1 MQSQQKKLTDEI
13 TKTKNRISEYE
24 RKQKA
29 LEHTKPKETAEWKS
43 IQRQIKKADEA
54 AESYEKQLQK
64 IEKEHID
71 SFMDIDPKRAETLG
85 IEVAQ
90 STKEYKKLYDAM
102 VKALDKSENLTGNL
116 KGVQQYQSTDGLQA
130 QKLANL
136 DRIGEAKDK
145 LETLERKLEEVQQK
159 NSVEGSQ
166 KLFKSMKSNA
176 AKAFKTISSG
186 AKTAMNGL
194 KKLGTIGANAFRKL
208 RDHAKSTNK
217 STNGLASS
225 VAKMQKRML
234 GLAKTVLVYQMM
246 RTALRGLRDYM
257 GSMLKT
263 NKQFMNSLSAI
274 KGNLQ
279 TAFYPIYQTIM
290 PILNTFMGA
299 LVKVTGYLATFF
311 NTLLGHNVKT
321 SAGAIKNQADA
332 TKDLADA
339 TKKANKEL
347 YSFDEINK
355 QSDNSDSSSSGSG
368 GSGITTDVA
377 DTADVSK
384 MVEMIKQAWRD
395 SDFTE
400 LGEIVGGKI
409 KDGLDSI
416 KWDKV
421 QQTAVKIAAC
431 IATFIN
437 GALSVSGLDTSIGKT
452 IGEAINTG
460 VLGVNTF
467 LKTVNWAVVGDFIAT
482 TLNTAIS
489 TTSFALI
496 GETIC
501 TAINALFTTSANFA
515 DKFDFKNL
523 GQSVGELIDR
533 AISGIDWDVALKGA
547 KSWGTGIAD
556 TINTAVSATP
566 WDKVGSTIGGC
577 LSTIIAT
584 AHSFIKT
591 IDIKKLAD
599 GIATTINNTLKTTDF
614 NALGDTIG
622 TAIGKLAGAI
632 ATFVSG
638 LEWDEVGNAVLETL
652 KGVFKGITEDSDNM
666 KAIGKIIA
674 VLIGAAIAKQAVAK
688 LFTAAAG
695 KVISALGSGF
705 TSDALAG
712 VGTTIT
718 SALSSA
724 VGTASKAA
732 GKFTSAASEVVSSLG
747 TSIGGSSGWSGVGTT
762 ITGKL
767 KTALTS
773 DIGTMMKD
781 QTLLGKFATIG
792 TTVATC
798 VGTAI
803 AGFELGMKLGSYL
816 FPEDAEYYEN
826 FTWSDFFSKF
836 NKEDAKGAWKEF
848 IKDITGGSDSEAEVD
863 IKMSVDENSVKE
875 SNNKISSGL
884 KVTDTAA
891 GAGKVLGVGVQTSA
905 NASTITSARSDIANG
920 FTGKNQVSASIKSAV
935 DTGSANTAKQNIVK
949 SFANVSTSIRINKA
963 TNLKKVKSDIRSSM
977 KKTNASFKVQADTN
991 SIKQAKNAIQDGLQ
1005 GISITATGTI
1015 KWEPGQ
1021 TSQTVKDSKGKVH
1034 TIYKAMGGILGSSG
1048 WLPITRYATGGLPKS
1063 AEMFMAREAGPELV
1077 GRIGSRTAVVNNDQ
1091 IVASVSEGVYRAVVA
1106 ALGSGGNQQA
1116 INLALRLIMDGK
1128 QTTQIVIDRI
1138 NEMIDTT
1145 GQIPIRI

>member
-263 NKQFMNSLSAI
+263 NKQFTNSLSAV

-355 QSDNSDSSSSGSG
+355 QSDNSDSASSDG
-368 GSGITTDVA
+368 GGGITTDVA

-460 VLGVNTF
+460 VLGLDTF
-467 LKTVNWAVVGDFIAT
+467 LKTVNWAQVGTFIAGTLNSAIAT
-482 TLNTAIS
+482 TSWAG
-489 TTSFALI
+489 F
-496 GETIC
+496 GGTIC
-501 TAINALFTTSANFA
+501 DGINAFFGTSTNFA
-515 DKFDFKNL
+515 THFDFSNL
-523 GQSVGELIDR
+523 GASVGELING
-533 AISGIDWDVALKGA
+533 AITKIDWGTALFGA
-547 KSWGTGIAD
+547 KAWGVGIAN
-556 TINTAVSATP
+556 TINTAVSTTS
-566 WDKVGSTIGGC
+566 WDAVGSTIGNS

-591 IDIKKLAD
+591 VDVKAMAA
-599 GIATTINNTLKTTDF
+599 GIATAINNALKTTDF
-614 NALGDTIG
+614 EALGDTIG
-622 TAIGKLAGAI
+622 TAIGNLAGSI
-632 ATFVSG
+632 ATFLKTVDWSK
-638 LEWDEVGNAVLETL
+638 VAKAVLDTL

-666 KAIGKIIA
+666 KAIGAIVA
-674 VLIGAAIAKQAVAK
+674 TLIGAAIAKQA
-688 LFTAAAG
+688 AA
-695 KVISALGSGF
+695 SL
-705 TSDALAG
+705 
-712 VGTTIT
+712 
-718 SALSSA
+718 
-724 VGTASKAA
+724 
-732 GKFTSAASEVVSSLG
+732 FTSAAAKIISAISGGLEGSTDWASLG
-747 TSIGGSSGWSGVGTT
+747 STVISKLSTNLTSKVSTLLNDQVFLAKFASIGTT
-762 ITGKL
+762 I
-767 KTALTS
+767 
-773 DIGTMMKD
+773 
-781 QTLLGKFATIG
+781 
-792 TTVATC
+792 ATC

-803 AGFELGMKLGSYL
+803 AGFELGKNLGSYL
-816 FPEDAEYYEN
+816 FPEDADYYDN
-826 FTWSDFFSKF
+826 FKWSDFFSKF

-848 IKDITGGSDSEAEVD
+848 ITEITGGETKGHKAEIDFTANEDSIRGV
-863 IKMSVDENSVKE
+863 
-875 SNNKISSGL
+875 NKKVNDGL
-884 KVTDTAA
+884 KTSDVAA
-891 GAGKVLGVGVQTSA
+891 GAGKILDVGIQTTPDTA
-905 NASTITSARSDIANG
+905 KIASARATIANG

-1005 GISITATGTI
+1005 GISITATGKIT
-1015 KWEPGQ
+1015 WESGQ
-1021 TSQTVKDSKGKVH
+1021 TSQIAVDKNGKHH

>member
-13 TKTKNRISEYE
+13 TKTKNKISEYE

-54 AESYEKQLQK
+54 AESYAKQLQK

-85 IEVAQ
+85 IEAAQ
-90 STKEYKKLYDAM
+90 STKEYQKLYDAM
-102 VKALDKSENLTGNL
+102 VKAQDKSESLTGNL
-116 KGVQQYQSTDGLQA
+116 KGTQQYQSTDGLQA

-176 AKAFKTISSG
+176 AKAFNTISSG
-186 AKTAMNGL
+186 AKTAINGL

-263 NKQFMNSLSAI
+263 NKQFTNSLSAI

-416 KWDKV
+416 KWDQV

-460 VLGVNTF
+460 VLGLDTF
-467 LKTVNWAVVGDFIAT
+467 LKTVNWAQVGTFIAGTLNSAIAT
-482 TLNTAIS
+482 TSWAGL
-489 TTSFALI
+489 
-496 GETIC
+496 GGTIC
-501 TAINALFTTSANFA
+501 DGINAFFGTSTNFA
-515 DKFDFKNL
+515 THFDFSNL
-523 GQSVGELIDR
+523 GASVGELING
-533 AISGIDWDVALKGA
+533 AITKIDWGTALFGTKA
-547 KSWGTGIAD
+547 WGVGIAN
-556 TINTAVSATP
+556 TINTAVSTTS
-566 WDKVGSTIGGC
+566 WDAVGSTIGNS

-591 IDIKKLAD
+591 VDVKAMAA
-599 GIATTINNTLKTTDF
+599 GIATAINNALKTTDF
-614 NALGDTIG
+614 EALGDTIG
-622 TAIGKLAGAI
+622 TAIGNLAGSI
-632 ATFVSG
+632 ATFLKTVDWSK
-638 LEWDEVGNAVLETL
+638 VAKAVLDTL

-666 KAIGKIIA
+666 KAIGAIVA
-674 VLIGAAIAKQAVAK
+674 TLIGAAIAKQA
-688 LFTAAAG
+688 AA
-695 KVISALGSGF
+695 SL
-705 TSDALAG
+705 
-712 VGTTIT
+712 
-718 SALSSA
+718 
-724 VGTASKAA
+724 
-732 GKFTSAASEVVSSLG
+732 FTSAAAKIISAISGGLEGSTSWASLG
-747 TSIGGSSGWSGVGTT
+747 STVMSKLSTNLTSKVSTLLNDQVFLAKFASIGTT
-762 ITGKL
+762 I
-767 KTALTS
+767 
-773 DIGTMMKD
+773 
-781 QTLLGKFATIG
+781 
-792 TTVATC
+792 ATC

-803 AGFELGMKLGSYL
+803 AGFELGKNLGSYL
-816 FPEDAEYYEN
+816 FPEDADYYDN
-826 FTWSDFFSKF
+826 FKWSDFFSKF

-848 IKDITGGSDSEAEVD
+848 ITEITGGETKGHKAEIDFSANEDSIRGV
-863 IKMSVDENSVKE
+863 
-875 SNNKISSGL
+875 NKKVNDGL
-884 KVTDTAA
+884 KTSDVAA
-891 GAGKVLGVGVQTSA
+891 GAGKVLDVGIQTTPDTA
-905 NASTITSARSDIANG
+905 KIASTRATIANG

-935 DTGSANTAKQNIVK
+935 DTGSANTARQNIVK
-949 SFANVSTSIRINKA
+949 SFANVSTSIKINKA

-1005 GISITATGTI
+1005 GISITATGKIT
-1015 KWEPGQ
+1015 WESGQ
-1021 TSQTVKDSKGKVH
+1021 TSQIAVDKNGKHH

>member
-54 AESYEKQLQK
+54 AESYAKQLQK

-85 IEVAQ
+85 IEAAQ
-90 STKEYKKLYDAM
+90 STKEYQKLYDAM
-102 VKALDKSENLTGNL
+102 VKAQDKSESLTGNL
-116 KGVQQYQSTDGLQA
+116 KGTQQYQSTDGLQA

-194 KKLGTIGANAFRKL
+194 KKLGSIGANAFRKL

-263 NKQFMNSLSAI
+263 NKQFTNSLSAI

-290 PILNTFMGA
+290 PILNSFMGA

-321 SAGAIKNQADA
+321 SAGAIKDQADA
-332 TKDLADA
+332 TKNLADA

-368 GSGITTDVA
+368 GGGITTDVA
-377 DTADVSK
+377 NTADVSK

-437 GALSVSGLDTSIGKT
+437 GALSTEGLDTSIGKT

-501 TAINALFTTSANFA
+501 TAINAFFTTSANFA
-515 DKFDFKNL
+515 GKFDFKNL

-556 TINTAVSATP
+556 IINTAVSATP

-599 GIATTINNTLKTTDF
+599 GIATTINDTLKTTDF
-614 NALGDTIG
+614 EALGDTIG

-638 LEWDEVGNAVLETL
+638 LDWDEVGNAVLETL

-705 TSDALAG
+705 TTDALAG

-718 SALSSA
+718 NSISSA
-724 VGTASKAA
+724 VGTAASAA
-732 GKFTSAASEVVSSLG
+732 GKFAPVAAKIAGPLGLCVSAA
-747 TSIGGSSGWSGVGTT
+747 IGGWEVGKWISETFLDAPT
-762 ITGKL
+762 
-767 KTALTS
+767 
-773 DIGTMMKD
+773 DIK
-781 QTLLGKFATIG
+781 
-792 TTVATC
+792 
-798 VGTAI
+798 
-803 AGFELGMKLGSYL
+803 
-816 FPEDAEYYEN
+816 
-826 FTWSDFFSKF
+826 WSDYIGKNFDKEEAKSALKLWWGDIKSSVGDFVNGVKLSIDETKESFTSKWNTAKSKF
-836 NKEDAKGAWKEF
+836 GEIKADVGAKF
-848 IKDITGGSDSEAEVD
+848 
-863 IKMSVDENSVKE
+863 
-875 SNNKISSGL
+875 
-884 KVTDTAA
+884 DTAA
-891 GAGKVLGVGVQTSA
+891 DKVNSWKATAAEKLKGAKAAVAGAV
-905 NASTITSARSDIANG
+905 DNG
-920 FTGKNQVSASIKSAV
+920 FDWGTLKNNVVNKIGTVGSKIGGILNNEENYWKGNKKSINSKIIRKIG
-935 DTGSANTAKQNIVK
+935 TVK
-949 SFANVSTSIRINKA
+949 SKIG
-963 TNLKKVKSDIRSSM
+963 
-977 KKTNASFKVQADTN
+977 ADPN
-991 SIKQAKNAIQDGLQ
+991 SIKTMRQKIQDGLQ
-1005 GISITATGTI
+1005 GIQVSVTTTNTDGTTNQAVTPNHSETAAGKQVRIIEDGKPRTVSLYLHG
-1015 KWEPGQ
+1015 KWWQYRDKHGNW
-1021 TSQTVKDSKGKVH
+1021 TN
-1034 TIYKAMGGILGSSG
+1034 YKMAANGGVFSNNR
-1048 WLPITRYATGGLPKS
+1048 WLPVTRYATGGLPKS

>member
-13 TKTKNRISEYE
+13 TKTKNKISEYE

-54 AESYEKQLQK
+54 VESYAKQLQK

-85 IEVAQ
+85 IEAAQ
-90 STKEYKKLYDAM
+90 STKEYQKLYDAM
-102 VKALDKSENLTGNL
+102 VKAQDKSESLTGNL
-116 KGVQQYQSTDGLQA
+116 KGTQQYQSTDGLQA

-145 LETLERKLEEVQQK
+145 LETLEAKLSEIQKK
-159 NSVEGSQ
+159 NSMEGSQ
-166 KLFKSMKSNA
+166 KLFKSMKSHA
-176 AKAFKTISSG
+176 ASAFKTIASG
-186 AKTAMNGL
+186 TKSAMNGL
-194 KKLGTIGANAFRKL
+194 KKMGTIGVAALRKITS
-208 RDHAKSTNK
+208 HTKNTNK
-217 STNGLASS
+217 ATTGLTGS

-263 NKQFMNSLSAI
+263 NKQFTNSLSAI

-355 QSDNSDSSSSGSG
+355 QSDNSDSASSGG
-368 GSGITTDVA
+368 GGGITTDVA

-437 GALSVSGLDTSIGKT
+437 GALSVSGLDTSVGNT
-452 IGEAINTG
+452 IGELINTG
-460 VLGVNTF
+460 VLGLDTF
-467 LKTVNWAVVGDFIAT
+467 LKTVNWAVVGTFIAG
-482 TLNTAIS
+482 TLNAAIS
-489 TTSFALI
+489 KTSWSGI
-496 GETIC
+496 GGTIC
-501 TAINALFTTSANFA
+501 DGINAFFSTATNFA
-515 DKFDFKNL
+515 THFDFTNL
-523 GQSVGELIDR
+523 GASVGDLING
-533 AISGIDWDVALKGA
+533 AITKIDWGTALFGA
-547 KSWGTGIAD
+547 KAWGVGIANA
-556 TINTAVSATP
+556 INTAVSTTS
-566 WDKVGSTIGGC
+566 WDAVGSTIGNS

-591 IDIKKLAD
+591 VDVKAMAA
-599 GIATTINNTLKTTDF
+599 GIATAINNALKTTDF
-614 NALGDTIG
+614 EALGDTIG
-622 TAIGKLAGAI
+622 TAIGNLAGSI
-632 ATFVSG
+632 ATFLKTVDWSK
-638 LEWDEVGNAVLETL
+638 VAKAVLDTL

-666 KAIGKIIA
+666 KAIGAIVA
-674 VLIGAAIAKQAVAK
+674 TLIGAAIAKQA
-688 LFTAAAG
+688 AA
-695 KVISALGSGF
+695 SL
-705 TSDALAG
+705 
-712 VGTTIT
+712 
-718 SALSSA
+718 
-724 VGTASKAA
+724 
-732 GKFTSAASEVVSSLG
+732 FTSAAAKIISAISGGLEGSTSWASLG
-747 TSIGGSSGWSGVGTT
+747 STVMSKLSTNLTSKVSTLLNDQVFLAKFASIGTT
-762 ITGKL
+762 I
-767 KTALTS
+767 
-773 DIGTMMKD
+773 
-781 QTLLGKFATIG
+781 
-792 TTVATC
+792 ATC

-803 AGFELGMKLGSYL
+803 AGFELGKNLGSYL
-816 FPEDAEYYEN
+816 FPEDADYYDN
-826 FTWSDFFSKF
+826 FKWSDFFSKF

-848 IKDITGGSDSEAEVD
+848 ITEITGGETKGHKAEIDFTANEDSIRGV
-863 IKMSVDENSVKE
+863 
-875 SNNKISSGL
+875 NKKVNDGL
-884 KVTDTAA
+884 KTSDVAA
-891 GAGKVLGVGVQTSA
+891 GAGKILDVGIQTTPDIA
-905 NASTITSARSDIANG
+905 KIASARATIANG
-920 FTGKNQVSASIKSAV
+920 FNGKNQVSASIKSAV
-935 DTGSANTAKQNIVK
+935 DTGSANTARQNIVK
-949 SFANVSTSIRINKA
+949 SFANVSTSIKINKA

-1005 GISITATGTI
+1005 GISITATGKIT
-1015 KWEPGQ
+1015 WESGQ
-1021 TSQTVKDSKGKVH
+1021 TSQIAVDKNGKHH

>member
-29 LEHTKPKETAEWKS
+29 LETPNKETAEWKKL
-43 IQRQIKKADEA
+43 QREIKKAEEEQKIYADLMEII
-54 AESYEKQLQK
+54 YEKKVSDKYETSGDMDYAKK
-64 IEKEHID
+64 IGLELARKD
-71 SFMDIDPKRAETLG
+71 KD
-85 IEVAQ
+85 
-90 STKEYKKLYDAM
+90 YKKLEASM
-102 VKALDKSENLTGNL
+102 EAARVKA
-116 KGVQQYQSTDGLQA
+116 GVLRESLETTPRYQSTEGLQA

-136 DRIGEAKDK
+136 DRIGAAKDK

-176 AKAFKTISSG
+176 AKAFNTISSG
-186 AKTAMNGL
+186 AKTAINGL
-194 KKLGTIGANAFRKL
+194 KKLGSIGANAFRKL

-263 NKQFMNSLSAI
+263 NKQFTNSLSAI

-321 SAGAIKNQADA
+321 SAGAIKDQADA

-355 QSDNSDSSSSGSG
+355 QSDNSDSASSGG
-368 GSGITTDVA
+368 GGGITTDVA

-416 KWDKV
+416 KWDQV

-460 VLGVNTF
+460 VLGLDTF
-467 LKTVNWAVVGDFIAT
+467 LKTVNWAQVGTFIAGTLNSAIAT
-482 TLNTAIS
+482 TSWAGL
-489 TTSFALI
+489 
-496 GETIC
+496 GGTIC
-501 TAINALFTTSANFA
+501 DGINAFFGTSTNFA
-515 DKFDFKNL
+515 THFDFTNL
-523 GQSVGELIDR
+523 GASVGDLING
-533 AISGIDWDVALKGA
+533 AITKIDWGTALFGA
-547 KSWGTGIAD
+547 KAWGVGIAN
-556 TINTAVSATP
+556 TINTAVSATS
-566 WDKVGSTIGGC
+566 WDAVGSTIGNS

-591 IDIKKLAD
+591 VDVKAMAA
-599 GIATTINNTLKTTDF
+599 GIATAINNALKTTDF
-614 NALGDTIG
+614 EALGDTIG
-622 TAIGKLAGAI
+622 TAIGNLAGSI
-632 ATFVSG
+632 ATFLKTVDWSK
-638 LEWDEVGNAVLETL
+638 VAKAVLDTL

-666 KAIGKIIA
+666 KAIGAIVA
-674 VLIGAAIAKQAVAK
+674 TLIGAAIAKQA
-688 LFTAAAG
+688 AA
-695 KVISALGSGF
+695 SL
-705 TSDALAG
+705 
-712 VGTTIT
+712 
-718 SALSSA
+718 
-724 VGTASKAA
+724 
-732 GKFTSAASEVVSSLG
+732 FTSAAAKIISAISGGLEGSTSWASLG
-747 TSIGGSSGWSGVGTT
+747 STVMSKLSTNLTSKVSTLLNDQVFLAKFASIGTT
-762 ITGKL
+762 I
-767 KTALTS
+767 
-773 DIGTMMKD
+773 
-781 QTLLGKFATIG
+781 
-792 TTVATC
+792 ATC

-803 AGFELGMKLGSYL
+803 AGFELGKNLGSYL
-816 FPEDAEYYEN
+816 FPEDADYYDN
-826 FTWSDFFSKF
+826 FKWSDFFSKF

-848 IKDITGGSDSEAEVD
+848 ITEITGGETKGHKAEIDFSANEDSIRGV
-863 IKMSVDENSVKE
+863 
-875 SNNKISSGL
+875 NKKVNDGL
-884 KVTDTAA
+884 KTSDVAA
-891 GAGKVLGVGVQTSA
+891 GAGKVLDVGIQATPDTA
-905 NASTITSARSDIANG
+905 KIASTRATIANG

-935 DTGSANTAKQNIVK
+935 DTGSANTARQNIVK

-963 TNLKKVKSDIRSSM
+963 TNLKKVKRDIRSSM

>member
-54 AESYEKQLQK
+54 AESYAKQLQK

-85 IEVAQ
+85 IEAAQ
-90 STKEYKKLYDAM
+90 STKEYQKLYDAM
-102 VKALDKSENLTGNL
+102 VKAQDKSESLTGNL
-116 KGVQQYQSTDGLQA
+116 KGTQQYQSTDGLQA

-145 LETLERKLEEVQQK
+145 LETLERKLEEVQQR

-217 STNGLASS
+217 STNGLARS

-355 QSDNSDSSSSGSG
+355 QSDNSDSASSGG
-368 GSGITTDVA
+368 GGGITTDVA

-384 MVEMIKQAWRD
+384 MVEMLKQAWRD

-437 GALSVSGLDTSIGKT
+437 GALSVSGLDTSVGNT
-452 IGEAINTG
+452 IGELINTG
-460 VLGVNTF
+460 VLGLDTF
-467 LKTVNWAVVGDFIAT
+467 LKTVNWAQVGTFIAGTLNSAIAT
-482 TLNTAIS
+482 TSWAGL
-489 TTSFALI
+489 
-496 GETIC
+496 GGTIC
-501 TAINALFTTSANFA
+501 DGINAFFGTSTNFA
-515 DKFDFKNL
+515 THFDFSNL
-523 GQSVGELIDR
+523 GASVGDLING
-533 AISGIDWDVALKGA
+533 AITKIDWGTALFGA
-547 KSWGTGIAD
+547 KAWGVGIAN
-556 TINTAVSATP
+556 TINTAVSTTS
-566 WDKVGSTIGGC
+566 WDAVGSTIGNS

-591 IDIKKLAD
+591 VDVKAMAA
-599 GIATTINNTLKTTDF
+599 GIATAINNAMKTTDF
-614 NALGDTIG
+614 EALGDTIG
-622 TAIGKLAGAI
+622 TAIGNLAGSI
-632 ATFVSG
+632 ATFLKTVDWSK
-638 LEWDEVGNAVLETL
+638 VAKAVLDTL

-666 KAIGKIIA
+666 KAIGAIVA
-674 VLIGAAIAKQAVAK
+674 TLIGAAIAKQA
-688 LFTAAAG
+688 AA
-695 KVISALGSGF
+695 SL
-705 TSDALAG
+705 
-712 VGTTIT
+712 
-718 SALSSA
+718 
-724 VGTASKAA
+724 
-732 GKFTSAASEVVSSLG
+732 FTSAAAKIISAISGGLEGSTDWASLG
-747 TSIGGSSGWSGVGTT
+747 STVISKLSTNLTSKVSTLLNDQVFLAKFASIGTT
-762 ITGKL
+762 I
-767 KTALTS
+767 
-773 DIGTMMKD
+773 
-781 QTLLGKFATIG
+781 
-792 TTVATC
+792 ATC

-803 AGFELGMKLGSYL
+803 AGFELGKNLGSYL
-816 FPEDAEYYEN
+816 FPEDADYYDN
-826 FTWSDFFSKF
+826 FKWSDFFSKF

-848 IKDITGGSDSEAEVD
+848 ITEITGGETKGHKAEIDFSANEDSIRGV
-863 IKMSVDENSVKE
+863 
-875 SNNKISSGL
+875 NKKVNDGL
-884 KVTDTAA
+884 KTSDVAA
-891 GAGKVLGVGVQTSA
+891 GAGKILDVGIQTTPDTA
-905 NASTITSARSDIANG
+905 KIASARATIANG
-920 FTGKNQVSASIKSAV
+920 FTGNNQVSASIKSAV

-949 SFANVSTSIRINKA
+949 SFANVSTSIKINKA
-963 TNLKKVKSDIRSSM
+963 TNLKKVKSNIRSSM
-977 KKTNASFKVQADTN
+977 KKTNAPV
-991 SIKQAKNAIQDGLQ
+991 SIKPKDGTIQSLRNQIEAGLQ
-1005 GISITATGTI
+1005 DLSATVKVGGGGAVAQVVPNKKGPHGETVYQI
-1015 KWEPGQ
+1015 PGQ
-1021 TSQTVKDSKGKVH
+1021 RPFYYYNGQKVNCAKGGVF
-1034 TIYKAMGGILGSSG
+1034 SNNR
-1048 WLPITRYATGGLPKS
+1048 WLPVTRYATGGLPKS

-1091 IVASVSEGVYRAVVA
+1091 IVASVSEGVYRAVVS

>member
-54 AESYEKQLQK
+54 AESYAKQLQK

-85 IEVAQ
+85 IEAAQ
-90 STKEYKKLYDAM
+90 STKEYQKLYDAM
-102 VKALDKSENLTGNL
+102 VKAQDKSENLTGNL

-225 VAKMQKRML
+225 VTKMQKRML

-290 PILNTFMGA
+290 PILNSFA
-299 LVKVTGYLATFF
+299 SVLVKVTGYLATFF
-311 NTLLGHNVKT
+311 NALLGHNVKT
-321 SAGAIKNQADA
+321 SAGAIKDQADA
-332 TKDLADA
+332 TKNLADA

-421 QQTAVKIAAC
+421 QQTAVKIASC

-460 VLGVNTF
+460 VLGLDTF
-467 LKTVNWAVVGDFIAT
+467 LKTVNWAQVGTFIAGTLNSAIAT
-482 TLNTAIS
+482 TSWAGL
-489 TTSFALI
+489 
-496 GETIC
+496 GGTIC
-501 TAINALFTTSANFA
+501 DGINAFFSTSTNFA
-515 DKFDFKNL
+515 THFDFSNL
-523 GQSVGELIDR
+523 GASVGELING
-533 AISGIDWDVALKGA
+533 AITKIDWGTALFGA
-547 KSWGTGIAD
+547 KAWGTGIAN
-556 TINTAVSATP
+556 TINTAVSTTS
-566 WDKVGSTIGGC
+566 WDAVGTTIGNS

-591 IDIKKLAD
+591 VDIKALAD
-599 GIATTINNTLKTTDF
+599 GIATAINNTLKTTDF

-622 TAIGKLAGAI
+622 TAIGKLAGSI
-632 ATFVSG
+632 ATFVKTVDWSK
-638 LEWDEVGNAVLETL
+638 VAKAVLDTL

-666 KAIGKIIA
+666 VAIGAIVA
-674 VLIGAAIAKQAVAK
+674 TLIGAAIAKQAVAN
-688 LFTAAAG
+688 L
-695 KVISALGSGF
+695 
-705 TSDALAG
+705 
-712 VGTTIT
+712 
-718 SALSSA
+718 
-724 VGTASKAA
+724 
-732 GKFTSAASEVVSSLG
+732 FTSAATKIISAISGGLEGSTSWASLG
-747 TSIGGSSGWSGVGTT
+747 STVMSKLSTNLTSKVSTLLNDQVFLAKFASIGTT
-762 ITGKL
+762 I
-767 KTALTS
+767 
-773 DIGTMMKD
+773 
-781 QTLLGKFATIG
+781 
-792 TTVATC
+792 ATC

-803 AGFELGMKLGSYL
+803 AGFELGKNLGSYL
-816 FPEDAEYYEN
+816 FPEDADYYDN
-826 FTWSDFFSKF
+826 FKWSDFFSKF

-848 IKDITGGSDSEAEVD
+848 ITEITGGETKGHKAEIDFSANEDSIRGV
-863 IKMSVDENSVKE
+863 
-875 SNNKISSGL
+875 NKKVNDGL
-884 KVTDTAA
+884 KTSDVAA
-891 GAGKVLGVGVQTSA
+891 GAGKILDVGIQTTPDTA
-905 NASTITSARSDIANG
+905 KIASARATIANG
-920 FTGKNQVSASIKSAV
+920 FTGNNQVSASIKSAV

-963 TNLKKVKSDIRSSM
+963 TNLKKVKRDIRSSM

>member
-1 MQSQQKKLTDEI
+1 
-13 TKTKNRISEYE
+13 
-24 RKQKA
+24 
-29 LEHTKPKETAEWKS
+29 
-43 IQRQIKKADEA
+43 
-54 AESYEKQLQK
+54 
-64 IEKEHID
+64 
-71 SFMDIDPKRAETLG
+71 
-85 IEVAQ
+85 
-90 STKEYKKLYDAM
+90 
-102 VKALDKSENLTGNL
+102 
-116 KGVQQYQSTDGLQA
+116 
-130 QKLANL
+130 
-136 DRIGEAKDK
+136 
-145 LETLERKLEEVQQK
+145 
-159 NSVEGSQ
+159 
-166 KLFKSMKSNA
+166 
-176 AKAFKTISSG
+176 
-186 AKTAMNGL
+186 
-194 KKLGTIGANAFRKL
+194 
-208 RDHAKSTNK
+208 
-217 STNGLASS
+217 
-225 VAKMQKRML
+225 
-234 GLAKTVLVYQMM
+234 
-246 RTALRGLRDYM
+246 
-257 GSMLKT
+257 
-263 NKQFMNSLSAI
+263 MNSLSAI

-321 SAGAIKNQADA
+321 SAGAIKDQADA

-368 GSGITTDVA
+368 GGGITTDVA

-384 MVEMIKQAWRD
+384 MVEMLKQAWRD

-437 GALSVSGLDTSIGKT
+437 GALSVSGLDTSVGNT
-452 IGEAINTG
+452 IGELINTG
-460 VLGVNTF
+460 VLGLDTF
-467 LKTVNWAVVGDFIAT
+467 LKTVNWAVVGTFIAG
-482 TLNTAIS
+482 TLNAAIS
-489 TTSFALI
+489 TTSWAGI
-496 GETIC
+496 GGTIC
-501 TAINALFTTSANFA
+501 DGINAFFNTATNFA
-515 DKFDFKNL
+515 THFDFTNL
-523 GQSVGELIDR
+523 GASVGDLING
-533 AISGIDWDVALKGA
+533 AITKIDWGTALFGA
-547 KSWGTGIAD
+547 KAWGVGIANA
-556 TINTAVSATP
+556 INTAVATTS
-566 WDKVGSTIGGC
+566 WDAVGSTTGNS

-591 IDIKKLAD
+591 LDVKAMAA
-599 GIATTINNTLKTTDF
+599 GIATAINNALKTTDF
-614 NALGDTIG
+614 EALGDTIG
-622 TAIGKLAGAI
+622 TAIGNLAGSI
-632 ATFVSG
+632 ATFLKTVDWSK
-638 LEWDEVGNAVLETL
+638 VAKAVLDTL

-666 KAIGKIIA
+666 KAIGAIVA
-674 VLIGAAIAKQAVAK
+674 TLIGAAIAKQA
-688 LFTAAAG
+688 AA
-695 KVISALGSGF
+695 SL
-705 TSDALAG
+705 
-712 VGTTIT
+712 
-718 SALSSA
+718 
-724 VGTASKAA
+724 
-732 GKFTSAASEVVSSLG
+732 FTSAAAKIISAISGGLEGSTSWASLG
-747 TSIGGSSGWSGVGTT
+747 STVMSKLSTNLTSKVSTLLNDQVFLAKFASIGTT
-762 ITGKL
+762 I
-767 KTALTS
+767 
-773 DIGTMMKD
+773 
-781 QTLLGKFATIG
+781 
-792 TTVATC
+792 ATC

-803 AGFELGMKLGSYL
+803 AGFELGKNLGSYL
-816 FPEDAEYYEN
+816 FPEDADYYDN
-826 FTWSDFFSKF
+826 FKWSDFFSKF

-848 IKDITGGSDSEAEVD
+848 ITEITGGETKGHKAEIDFSANEDSIRGV
-863 IKMSVDENSVKE
+863 
-875 SNNKISSGL
+875 NKKVNDGL
-884 KVTDTAA
+884 KTSDVAA
-891 GAGKVLGVGVQTSA
+891 GAGKILDVGIQTTPDTA
-905 NASTITSARSDIANG
+905 KIASARATIANG
-920 FTGKNQVSASIKSAV
+920 FNGKNQVSASIKSAV
-935 DTGSANTAKQNIVK
+935 DTGSANTARQNIIK
-949 SFANVSTSIRINKA
+949 SFADVSASIKINKKA
-963 TNLKKVKSDIRSSM
+963 KNLGNVRKYIRDSM

-991 SIKQAKNAIQDGLQ
+991 SIMQAKNAIQDGLQ

>member
-13 TKTKNRISEYE
+13 TKTKNKISEYE

-54 AESYEKQLQK
+54 AESYAKQLQK

-85 IEVAQ
+85 IEAAQ
-90 STKEYKKLYDAM
+90 STKEYQKLYDAM
-102 VKALDKSENLTGNL
+102 VKAQDKSESLTGNL
-116 KGVQQYQSTDGLQA
+116 KGTQQYQSTDGLQA

-225 VAKMQKRML
+225 VTKMQKRML

-263 NKQFMNSLSAI
+263 NKQFTNSLSAI

-321 SAGAIKNQADA
+321 SAGAIKDQADA

-355 QSDNSDSSSSGSG
+355 QSDNSDSASSGG
-368 GSGITTDVA
+368 GGGITTDVA

-384 MVEMIKQAWRD
+384 MVEMLKQAWRD

-437 GALSVSGLDTSIGKT
+437 GALSVSGLDTSVGNT
-452 IGEAINTG
+452 IGELINTG
-460 VLGVNTF
+460 VLGLDTF
-467 LKTVNWAVVGDFIAT
+467 LKTVNWAQVGTFIAGTLNSAIAT
-482 TLNTAIS
+482 TSWAGL
-489 TTSFALI
+489 
-496 GETIC
+496 GGTIC
-501 TAINALFTTSANFA
+501 DGINAFFGTSTNFA
-515 DKFDFKNL
+515 THFDFSNL
-523 GQSVGELIDR
+523 GASVGDLING
-533 AISGIDWDVALKGA
+533 AITKIDWGTALFGA
-547 KSWGTGIAD
+547 KSWGVGIAN
-556 TINTAVSATP
+556 TINTAVSTTS
-566 WDKVGSTIGGC
+566 WDAVGSTIGNS

-591 IDIKKLAD
+591 VDVKAMAA
-599 GIATTINNTLKTTDF
+599 GIATAINNALKTTDF
-614 NALGDTIG
+614 EALGDTIG
-622 TAIGKLAGAI
+622 TAIGNLAGSI
-632 ATFVSG
+632 ATFLKTVDWSK
-638 LEWDEVGNAVLETL
+638 VAKAVLDTL

-666 KAIGKIIA
+666 KAIGAIVA
-674 VLIGAAIAKQAVAK
+674 TLIGAAIAKQAVAN
-688 LFTAAAG
+688 L
-695 KVISALGSGF
+695 
-705 TSDALAG
+705 
-712 VGTTIT
+712 
-718 SALSSA
+718 
-724 VGTASKAA
+724 
-732 GKFTSAASEVVSSLG
+732 FTSAATKIISAISGGLESSTSWASLG
-747 TSIGGSSGWSGVGTT
+747 STVMSKLSTNLTSKVSTLLNDQVFLAKFASIGTT
-762 ITGKL
+762 I
-767 KTALTS
+767 
-773 DIGTMMKD
+773 
-781 QTLLGKFATIG
+781 
-792 TTVATC
+792 ATC

-803 AGFELGMKLGSYL
+803 AGFELGKNLGSYL
-816 FPEDAEYYEN
+816 FPEDADYYDN
-826 FTWSDFFSKF
+826 FKWSDFFSKF

-848 IKDITGGSDSEAEVD
+848 ITEITGGETKGHKAEIDFSANEDSIRGV
-863 IKMSVDENSVKE
+863 
-875 SNNKISSGL
+875 NKKVNDGL
-884 KVTDTAA
+884 KTSDVAA
-891 GAGKVLGVGVQTSA
+891 GAGKILDVGIQTTPDTA
-905 NASTITSARSDIANG
+905 KIASARATIANG
-920 FTGKNQVSASIKSAV
+920 FTGNNQVSASIKSAV

-1005 GISITATGTI
+1005 GISITATGKIT
-1015 KWEPGQ
+1015 WESGQ
-1021 TSQTVKDSKGKVH
+1021 TSQIAVDKNGKHH

>member
-13 TKTKNRISEYE
+13 TKTKNKISEYE

-54 AESYEKQLQK
+54 AESYAKQLQK

-85 IEVAQ
+85 IEAAQ
-90 STKEYKKLYDAM
+90 STKEYQKLYDAM
-102 VKALDKSENLTGNL
+102 VKAQDKSESLTGNL
-116 KGVQQYQSTDGLQA
+116 KGTQQYQSTDGLQA

-145 LETLERKLEEVQQK
+145 LETLEAKLSEIQKK
-159 NSVEGSQ
+159 NSMEGSQ
-166 KLFKSMKSNA
+166 KLFKSMKSHA
-176 AKAFKTISSG
+176 ASAFKTIASG
-186 AKTAMNGL
+186 TKSAMNGL
-194 KKLGTIGANAFRKL
+194 KKMGTIGAAALRKITS
-208 RDHAKSTNK
+208 HTKNTNK
-217 STNGLASS
+217 ATTGLTGS

-234 GLAKTVLVYQMM
+234 SLAKTVLVYQMM

-290 PILNTFMGA
+290 PILNSFA
-299 LVKVTGYLATFF
+299 SVLVKVTGYLATFF

-321 SAGAIKNQADA
+321 SAGAIKDQADA

-416 KWDKV
+416 KWDQV

-460 VLGVNTF
+460 VLGLDTF
-467 LKTVNWAVVGDFIAT
+467 LKTVNWAQVGTFIAGTLNSAIAT
-482 TLNTAIS
+482 TSWAGL
-489 TTSFALI
+489 
-496 GETIC
+496 GGTIC
-501 TAINALFTTSANFA
+501 DGINAFFGTSTNFA
-515 DKFDFKNL
+515 THFDFSNL
-523 GQSVGELIDR
+523 GASVGDLING
-533 AISGIDWDVALKGA
+533 AITKIDWGTALFGA
-547 KSWGTGIAD
+547 KAWGVGIAN
-556 TINTAVSATP
+556 TINTAVSTTS
-566 WDKVGSTIGGC
+566 WDAVGSTIGNS

-591 IDIKKLAD
+591 VDVKAMAA
-599 GIATTINNTLKTTDF
+599 GIATAINNALKTTDF
-614 NALGDTIG
+614 EALGDTIG
-622 TAIGKLAGAI
+622 TAIGNLAGSI
-632 ATFVSG
+632 ATFLKTVDWSK
-638 LEWDEVGNAVLETL
+638 VAKAVLDTL

-666 KAIGKIIA
+666 KAIGAIVA
-674 VLIGAAIAKQAVAK
+674 TLIGAAIAKQAVAK

-705 TSDALAG
+705 TTDALAG

-718 SALSSA
+718 NSISSA
-724 VGTASKAA
+724 VGTAASAA
-732 GKFTSAASEVVSSLG
+732 GKFAPVAAKIAGPLGLCVSAA
-747 TSIGGSSGWSGVGTT
+747 IGGWEVGKWISETFLDAPT
-762 ITGKL
+762 
-767 KTALTS
+767 
-773 DIGTMMKD
+773 DIK
-781 QTLLGKFATIG
+781 
-792 TTVATC
+792 
-798 VGTAI
+798 
-803 AGFELGMKLGSYL
+803 
-816 FPEDAEYYEN
+816 
-826 FTWSDFFSKF
+826 WSDYIGKNFDKEEAKSALKLWWGDIKSSVGDFVNGVKLSIDETKESFISKWNTAKSKF
-836 NKEDAKGAWKEF
+836 GEIKADVGAKF
-848 IKDITGGSDSEAEVD
+848 
-863 IKMSVDENSVKE
+863 
-875 SNNKISSGL
+875 
-884 KVTDTAA
+884 DTAA
-891 GAGKVLGVGVQTSA
+891 DKVNSWKATAVEKLKGAKAAVAGAV
-905 NASTITSARSDIANG
+905 DNG
-920 FTGKNQVSASIKSAV
+920 FDWGTLKNNVVNKIGTVGSKIGGILNNEKNYWKGNKKSINSKIIRKIGTVKSKIGADPNSIKSMRQ
-935 DTGSANTAKQNIVK
+935 K
-949 SFANVSTSIRINKA
+949 
-963 TNLKKVKSDIRSSM
+963 
-977 KKTNASFKVQADTN
+977 
-991 SIKQAKNAIQDGLQ
+991 IQDGLQ
-1005 GISITATGTI
+1005 GIQVSVTTTNTDGTTNQAITPNNSETAAGKQVRIIEDGKPRTVSIYLHG
-1015 KWEPGQ
+1015 KWWQYRNKKGQ
-1021 TSQTVKDSKGKVH
+1021 WTN
-1034 TIYKAMGGILGSSG
+1034 YKMAASGGVFSNNR
-1048 WLPITRYATGGLPKS
+1048 WLPVTRYATGGLPKS

>member
-13 TKTKNRISEYE
+13 TKTKNKISEYE

-54 AESYEKQLQK
+54 AESYAKQLQK

-85 IEVAQ
+85 IEAAQ
-90 STKEYKKLYDAM
+90 STKEYQKLYDAM
-102 VKALDKSENLTGNL
+102 VKAQDKSESLTGNL
-116 KGVQQYQSTDGLQA
+116 KGTQQYQSTDGLQA

-145 LETLERKLEEVQQK
+145 LETLEAKLSEIQKK
-159 NSVEGSQ
+159 NSMEGSQ
-166 KLFKSMKSNA
+166 KLFKSMKSHA
-176 AKAFKTISSG
+176 ASAFKTIASG
-186 AKTAMNGL
+186 TKSAMNGL
-194 KKLGTIGANAFRKL
+194 KKMGTIGVAALRKITS
-208 RDHAKSTNK
+208 HTKNTNK
-217 STNGLASS
+217 ATTGLTGS
-225 VAKMQKRML
+225 VAKMHKRML

-321 SAGAIKNQADA
+321 SAGAIKDQADA

-355 QSDNSDSSSSGSG
+355 QSDNSDSASSGG
-368 GSGITTDVA
+368 GGGITTDVA

-384 MVEMIKQAWRD
+384 MVEMLKQAWRD

-460 VLGVNTF
+460 VLGLDTF
-467 LKTVNWAVVGDFIAT
+467 LKTVNWAQVGTFIAGTLNSAIAT
-482 TLNTAIS
+482 TSWAGL
-489 TTSFALI
+489 
-496 GETIC
+496 GGTIC
-501 TAINALFTTSANFA
+501 DGINAFFGTSTNFA
-515 DKFDFKNL
+515 THFDFSNL
-523 GQSVGELIDR
+523 GASVGDLING
-533 AISGIDWDVALKGA
+533 AITKIDWGTALFGA
-547 KSWGTGIAD
+547 KSWGVGIAN
-556 TINTAVSATP
+556 TINTAVSTTS
-566 WDKVGSTIGGC
+566 WDAVGSTIGNS

-591 IDIKKLAD
+591 VDVKAMAA
-599 GIATTINNTLKTTDF
+599 GIATAINNALKTTDF
-614 NALGDTIG
+614 EALGDTIG
-622 TAIGKLAGAI
+622 TAIGNLAGSI
-632 ATFVSG
+632 ATFLKTVDWSK
-638 LEWDEVGNAVLETL
+638 VAKAVLDTL

-666 KAIGKIIA
+666 KAIGAIVA
-674 VLIGAAIAKQAVAK
+674 TLIGAAIAKQAVAN
-688 LFTAAAG
+688 L
-695 KVISALGSGF
+695 
-705 TSDALAG
+705 
-712 VGTTIT
+712 
-718 SALSSA
+718 
-724 VGTASKAA
+724 
-732 GKFTSAASEVVSSLG
+732 FTSAATKIISAISGGLESSTSWASLG
-747 TSIGGSSGWSGVGTT
+747 STVMSKLSTNLTSKVSTLLNDQVFLAKFASIGTT
-762 ITGKL
+762 I
-767 KTALTS
+767 
-773 DIGTMMKD
+773 
-781 QTLLGKFATIG
+781 
-792 TTVATC
+792 ATC

-803 AGFELGMKLGSYL
+803 AGFELGKNLGSYL
-816 FPEDAEYYEN
+816 FPEDADYYDN
-826 FTWSDFFSKF
+826 FKWSDFFSKF

-848 IKDITGGSDSEAEVD
+848 ITEITGGETKGHKAEIDFSANEDSIRGV
-863 IKMSVDENSVKE
+863 
-875 SNNKISSGL
+875 NKKVNDGL
-884 KVTDTAA
+884 KTSDVAA
-891 GAGKVLGVGVQTSA
+891 GAGKILDVGIQTTPDTA
-905 NASTITSARSDIANG
+905 KIASARATIANG
-920 FTGKNQVSASIKSAV
+920 FTGNNQVRASIKSAV

-1005 GISITATGTI
+1005 GISITATGKIT
-1015 KWEPGQ
+1015 WESGQ
-1021 TSQTVKDSKGKVH
+1021 TSQIAVDKNGKHH

>member
-54 AESYEKQLQK
+54 AESYAKQLQK

-71 SFMDIDPKRAETLG
+71 SFMDIDPKLAETLG
-85 IEVAQ
+85 IEAAQ
-90 STKEYKKLYDAM
+90 GTKEYQKLYDAM
-102 VKALDKSENLTGNL
+102 VKAQDKSESLTGNL
-116 KGVQQYQSTDGLQA
+116 KGTQQYQSTDGLQA

-136 DRIGEAKDK
+136 DRIGAAKDK

-176 AKAFKTISSG
+176 AKAFNTISSG
-186 AKTAMNGL
+186 TKSAMNGL
-194 KKLGTIGANAFRKL
+194 KKMGTIGAAALRKITS
-208 RDHAKSTNK
+208 HTKNTNK
-217 STNGLASS
+217 ATTGLTGS

-234 GLAKTVLVYQMM
+234 SLAKTVLVYQMM

-321 SAGAIKNQADA
+321 SAGAIKDQADA

-355 QSDNSDSSSSGSG
+355 QSDNSDSASSGG
-368 GSGITTDVA
+368 GGGITTDVA

-460 VLGVNTF
+460 VLGLDTF
-467 LKTVNWAVVGDFIAT
+467 LKTVNWAQVGIFIAG
-482 TLNTAIS
+482 TLNSAIS
-489 TTSFALI
+489 TTSWAGL
-496 GETIC
+496 GGTIC
-501 TAINALFTTSANFA
+501 DGINAFFGTSTNFA
-515 DKFDFKNL
+515 THFDFSNL
-523 GQSVGELIDR
+523 GASVGDLING
-533 AISGIDWDVALKGA
+533 AITKIDWGTALFGA
-547 KSWGTGIAD
+547 KAWGVGIAN
-556 TINTAVSATP
+556 TINTAVSTTS
-566 WDKVGSTIGGC
+566 WDAVGSTIGNS

-591 IDIKKLAD
+591 VDVKAMAA
-599 GIATTINNTLKTTDF
+599 GIATAINNALKTTDF
-614 NALGDTIG
+614 EALGDTIG
-622 TAIGKLAGAI
+622 TAIGNLAGSI
-632 ATFVSG
+632 ATFLKTVDWSK
-638 LEWDEVGNAVLETL
+638 VAKAVLDTL

-666 KAIGKIIA
+666 KAIGAIVA
-674 VLIGAAIAKQAVAK
+674 TLIGAAIAKQAVAN
-688 LFTAAAG
+688 L
-695 KVISALGSGF
+695 
-705 TSDALAG
+705 
-712 VGTTIT
+712 
-718 SALSSA
+718 
-724 VGTASKAA
+724 
-732 GKFTSAASEVVSSLG
+732 FTSAATKIISAISGGLEGSTSWASLG
-747 TSIGGSSGWSGVGTT
+747 STVMSKLSTNLTSKVSTLLNDQVFLAKFASIGTT
-762 ITGKL
+762 I
-767 KTALTS
+767 
-773 DIGTMMKD
+773 
-781 QTLLGKFATIG
+781 
-792 TTVATC
+792 ATC

-803 AGFELGMKLGSYL
+803 AGFELGKNLGSYL
-816 FPEDAEYYEN
+816 FPEDADYYDN
-826 FTWSDFFSKF
+826 FKWSDFFSKF

-848 IKDITGGSDSEAEVD
+848 ITEITGGETKGHKAEIDFTANEDSIRGV
-863 IKMSVDENSVKE
+863 
-875 SNNKISSGL
+875 NKKVNDGL
-884 KVTDTAA
+884 KTSDVAA
-891 GAGKVLGVGVQTSA
+891 GAGKILDVGIQTTPDTA
-905 NASTITSARSDIANG
+905 KIASARATIANG
-920 FTGKNQVSASIKSAV
+920 FNGKNQVSASIKSAV
-935 DTGSANTAKQNIVK
+935 DTGSANTARQNIVK
-949 SFANVSTSIRINKA
+949 SFANVSTSIKINKA

-1005 GISITATGTI
+1005 GISITATGKIT
-1015 KWEPGQ
+1015 WESGQ
-1021 TSQTVKDSKGKVH
+1021 TSQIAVDKNGKHH

>member
-54 AESYEKQLQK
+54 AESYAKQLQK

-85 IEVAQ
+85 IEAAQ
-90 STKEYKKLYDAM
+90 STKEYQKLYDAM
-102 VKALDKSENLTGNL
+102 VKAQDKSESLTGNL
-116 KGVQQYQSTDGLQA
+116 KGTQQYQSTDGLQA

-145 LETLERKLEEVQQK
+145 LETLEAKLSEIQKK
-159 NSVEGSQ
+159 NSMEGSQ
-166 KLFKSMKSNA
+166 KLFKSMKSHA
-176 AKAFKTISSG
+176 ASAFKTIASG
-186 AKTAMNGL
+186 TKSAMNGL
-194 KKLGTIGANAFRKL
+194 KKMGTIGAAALRKITS
-208 RDHAKSTNK
+208 HTKNTNK
-217 STNGLASS
+217 ATTGLTGS

-234 GLAKTVLVYQMM
+234 SLAKTVLVYQMM

-321 SAGAIKNQADA
+321 SAGAIKDQADA

-339 TKKANKEL
+339 TKKANIEL

-368 GSGITTDVA
+368 GGGITTDVA

-384 MVEMIKQAWRD
+384 MVEMLKQAWRD

-460 VLGVNTF
+460 VLGLDTF
-467 LKTVNWAVVGDFIAT
+467 LKTVNWAQVGTFIAGTLNSAIAT
-482 TLNTAIS
+482 TSWAGL
-489 TTSFALI
+489 
-496 GETIC
+496 GGTIC
-501 TAINALFTTSANFA
+501 DGINAFFSTATNFA
-515 DKFDFKNL
+515 THFDFTNL
-523 GQSVGELIDR
+523 GASVGDLING
-533 AISGIDWDVALKGA
+533 AITKIDWGTALFGA
-547 KSWGTGIAD
+547 KAWGVGIAN
-556 TINTAVSATP
+556 TINTAVSTTS
-566 WDKVGSTIGGC
+566 WDAVGTTIGNS

-591 IDIKKLAD
+591 LDVKAMAA
-599 GIATTINNTLKTTDF
+599 GIATAINNALKTTDF
-614 NALGDTIG
+614 EALGDTIG
-622 TAIGKLAGAI
+622 TAIGNLAGSI
-632 ATFVSG
+632 ATFLKTVDWSK
-638 LEWDEVGNAVLETL
+638 VAKAVLDTL

-666 KAIGKIIA
+666 KAIGAIVA
-674 VLIGAAIAKQAVAK
+674 TLIGAAIAKQAVAN
-688 LFTAAAG
+688 L
-695 KVISALGSGF
+695 
-705 TSDALAG
+705 
-712 VGTTIT
+712 
-718 SALSSA
+718 
-724 VGTASKAA
+724 
-732 GKFTSAASEVVSSLG
+732 FTSAATKIISAISGGLEGSTSWVSLG
-747 TSIGGSSGWSGVGTT
+747 STVMSKLSTNLTSKVSTLLNDQVFLAKFASIGTT
-762 ITGKL
+762 I
-767 KTALTS
+767 
-773 DIGTMMKD
+773 
-781 QTLLGKFATIG
+781 
-792 TTVATC
+792 ATC

-803 AGFELGMKLGSYL
+803 AGFELGKNLGSYL
-816 FPEDAEYYEN
+816 FPEDADYYDN
-826 FTWSDFFSKF
+826 FKWSDFFSKF

-848 IKDITGGSDSEAEVD
+848 ITEITGGETKGHKAEIDFSANEDSIRGV
-863 IKMSVDENSVKE
+863 
-875 SNNKISSGL
+875 NKKVNDGL
-884 KVTDTAA
+884 KTSDVAA
-891 GAGKVLGVGVQTSA
+891 GAGKILDVGIQTTPDTA
-905 NASTITSARSDIANG
+905 KIASARATIANG
-920 FTGKNQVSASIKSAV
+920 FTGNNQVRASIKSAV

-963 TNLKKVKSDIRSSM
+963 TNLKKVKRDIRSSM

-1021 TSQTVKDSKGKVH
+1021 TSQIVVDKNGKHH
-1034 TIYKAMGGILGSSG
+1034 TAYKAMGGILGSSG
-1048 WLPITRYATGGLPKS
+1048 WLPVTRYATGGLPKS

>member
-13 TKTKNRISEYE
+13 TKTKNKISEYE

-54 AESYEKQLQK
+54 AESYAKQLQK

-85 IEVAQ
+85 IEAAQ
-90 STKEYKKLYDAM
+90 STKEYQKLYDAM
-102 VKALDKSENLTGNL
+102 VKAQDKSESLTGNL
-116 KGVQQYQSTDGLQA
+116 KGTQQYQSTDGLQA

-176 AKAFKTISSG
+176 AKAFNTISSG
-186 AKTAMNGL
+186 AKTAINGL

-263 NKQFMNSLSAI
+263 NKQFTNSLSAI

-355 QSDNSDSSSSGSG
+355 QSDNSDSASSGG
-368 GSGITTDVA
+368 GGGITTDVA

-437 GALSVSGLDTSIGKT
+437 GALSVSGLDTSVGNT
-452 IGEAINTG
+452 IGELINTG
-460 VLGVNTF
+460 VLGLDTF
-467 LKTVNWAVVGDFIAT
+467 LKTVNWAQVGTFIAGTLNSAIAT
-482 TLNTAIS
+482 TSWAGL
-489 TTSFALI
+489 
-496 GETIC
+496 GGTIC
-501 TAINALFTTSANFA
+501 DGINAFFGTSTNFA
-515 DKFDFKNL
+515 THFDFTNL
-523 GQSVGELIDR
+523 GASVGDLING
-533 AISGIDWDVALKGA
+533 AITKIDWGTALFGA
-547 KSWGTGIAD
+547 KAWGVGIANA
-556 TINTAVSATP
+556 INTAVATTS
-566 WDKVGSTIGGC
+566 WDAVGSTIGNS

-591 IDIKKLAD
+591 LDVKAMAA
-599 GIATTINNTLKTTDF
+599 GIATAINNALKTTDF
-614 NALGDTIG
+614 EALGDTIG
-622 TAIGKLAGAI
+622 TAIGNLAGSI
-632 ATFVSG
+632 ATFLKTVDWSK
-638 LEWDEVGNAVLETL
+638 VAKAVLDTL

-666 KAIGKIIA
+666 KAIGAIVA
-674 VLIGAAIAKQAVAK
+674 TLIGAAIAKQAVAN
-688 LFTAAAG
+688 L
-695 KVISALGSGF
+695 
-705 TSDALAG
+705 
-712 VGTTIT
+712 
-718 SALSSA
+718 
-724 VGTASKAA
+724 
-732 GKFTSAASEVVSSLG
+732 FTSAATKIISAISGGLEGSTSWASLG
-747 TSIGGSSGWSGVGTT
+747 STVMSKLSTNLTSKVSTLLNDQVFLAKFASIGTT
-762 ITGKL
+762 I
-767 KTALTS
+767 
-773 DIGTMMKD
+773 
-781 QTLLGKFATIG
+781 
-792 TTVATC
+792 ATC

-803 AGFELGMKLGSYL
+803 AGFELGKNLGSYL
-816 FPEDAEYYEN
+816 FPEDADYYDN
-826 FTWSDFFSKF
+826 FKWSDFFSKF

-848 IKDITGGSDSEAEVD
+848 ITEITGGETKGHKAEIDFSANEDSIRGV
-863 IKMSVDENSVKE
+863 
-875 SNNKISSGL
+875 NKKVNDGL
-884 KVTDTAA
+884 KTSDVAA
-891 GAGKVLGVGVQTSA
+891 GAGKVLDVGIQTTPDTA
-905 NASTITSARSDIANG
+905 KIASTRATIANG

-935 DTGSANTAKQNIVK
+935 DTGSANTARQNIVK

-963 TNLKKVKSDIRSSM
+963 TNLKKVKRDIRSSM
-977 KKTNASFKVQADTN
+977 KKTNAPV
-991 SIKQAKNAIQDGLQ
+991 SIKPKDGTIQSLRNQIEAGLQ
-1005 GISITATGTI
+1005 DLSATVKVGGGGAVAQVVPNKKGPHGETVYQI
-1015 KWEPGQ
+1015 PGQ
-1021 TSQTVKDSKGKVH
+1021 RPFYYYNGQKVNCA
-1034 TIYKAMGGILGSSG
+1034 KGGIYSNNR
-1048 WLPITRYATGGLPKS
+1048 WLPVTRYATGGLPKS

>member
-13 TKTKNRISEYE
+13 TKTKNKISEYE

-29 LEHTKPKETAEWKS
+29 LETPNKETAEWKKL
-43 IQRQIKKADEA
+43 QREIKKAEEEQKIYADLMEII
-54 AESYEKQLQK
+54 YEKKVSDKFETSGDMYYAKK
-64 IEKEHID
+64 IGLELARKD
-71 SFMDIDPKRAETLG
+71 KD
-85 IEVAQ
+85 
-90 STKEYKKLYDAM
+90 YKKLEASM
-102 VKALDKSENLTGNL
+102 EAARVKA
-116 KGVQQYQSTDGLQA
+116 GVLRESLEATPRYQPTDGLQA

-136 DRIGEAKDK
+136 ERIGEAKDK

-159 NSVEGSQ
+159 NSVAGSQ

-263 NKQFMNSLSAI
+263 NKQFTNSLSAI

-321 SAGAIKNQADA
+321 SAGAIKDQADA

-368 GSGITTDVA
+368 GGGITTDVA
-377 DTADVSK
+377 NTADVSK

-437 GALSVSGLDTSIGKT
+437 GALSVSGLDTSVGNT
-452 IGEAINTG
+452 IGELINTG
-460 VLGVNTF
+460 VLGLDTF
-467 LKTVNWAVVGDFIAT
+467 LKTVNWAVVGTFIAG
-482 TLNTAIS
+482 TLNAAIS
-489 TTSFALI
+489 TTSWAGI
-496 GETIC
+496 GGTIC
-501 TAINALFTTSANFA
+501 DGINAFFNTATNFA
-515 DKFDFKNL
+515 THFDFTNL
-523 GQSVGELIDR
+523 GASVGDLING
-533 AISGIDWDVALKGA
+533 AITKIDWGTALFGA
-547 KSWGTGIAD
+547 KAWGVGIANA
-556 TINTAVSATP
+556 INTAVATTS
-566 WDKVGSTIGGC
+566 WDAVGSTIGNS

-591 IDIKKLAD
+591 VDVKAMAA
-599 GIATTINNTLKTTDF
+599 GIATAINNALKTTDF
-614 NALGDTIG
+614 EALGDTIG
-622 TAIGKLAGAI
+622 TAIGNLAGSI
-632 ATFVSG
+632 ATFLKTVDWSK
-638 LEWDEVGNAVLETL
+638 VAKAVLNTL

-666 KAIGKIIA
+666 VAIGAIVA
-674 VLIGAAIAKQAVAK
+674 TLIGAAIAKQA
-688 LFTAAAG
+688 AA
-695 KVISALGSGF
+695 SL
-705 TSDALAG
+705 
-712 VGTTIT
+712 
-718 SALSSA
+718 
-724 VGTASKAA
+724 
-732 GKFTSAASEVVSSLG
+732 FTSAATKIISAISGGLEGSTSWASLGSTVVSKLSTNL
-747 TSIGGSSGWSGVGTT
+747 TSKVSTLLNDQVFLAKFASIGTT
-762 ITGKL
+762 I
-767 KTALTS
+767 
-773 DIGTMMKD
+773 
-781 QTLLGKFATIG
+781 
-792 TTVATC
+792 ATC

-803 AGFELGMKLGSYL
+803 AGFELGKNLGSYL
-816 FPEDAEYYEN
+816 FPEDADYYDN
-826 FTWSDFFSKF
+826 FKWSDFFSRF
-836 NKEDAKGAWKEF
+836 NLEDAKGAWKEF
-848 IKDITGGSDSEAEVD
+848 ITEITGGDDGNGVKGHEPK
-863 IKMSVDENSVKE
+863 IKFSVDDNSVRE
-875 SNNKISSGL
+875 SNEKINSGL

-949 SFANVSTSIRINKA
+949 SFANVSTSIKINKA

-977 KKTNASFKVQADTN
+977 KKTNAPV
-991 SIKQAKNAIQDGLQ
+991 SIKPKDGTIQSLRNQIEAGLQ
-1005 GISITATGTI
+1005 DLSATVKVGGGGAVAQVVPNKKGPHGETVYQI
-1015 KWEPGQ
+1015 PGQ
-1021 TSQTVKDSKGKVH
+1021 RPFYYYNGQKVNCA
-1034 TIYKAMGGILGSSG
+1034 KGGIYSNNR

-1106 ALGSGGNQQA
+1106 ALGSSGNQQA

>member
-263 NKQFMNSLSAI
+263 NKQFTNSLSAV

-355 QSDNSDSSSSGSG
+355 QSDNSDSASSDG
-368 GSGITTDVA
+368 GGGITTDVA

-460 VLGVNTF
+460 VLGLDTF
-467 LKTVNWAVVGDFIAT
+467 LKTVNWAQVGTFIAGTLNSAIAT
-482 TLNTAIS
+482 TSWAGL
-489 TTSFALI
+489 
-496 GETIC
+496 GGTIC
-501 TAINALFTTSANFA
+501 DGINAFFGTSTNFA
-515 DKFDFKNL
+515 THFDFTNL
-523 GQSVGELIDR
+523 GASVGDLING
-533 AISGIDWDVALKGA
+533 AITKIDWGTALFGA
-547 KSWGTGIAD
+547 KAWGVGIAN
-556 TINTAVSATP
+556 TINTAVSTTS
-566 WDKVGSTIGGC
+566 WDAVGSTIGNS

-591 IDIKKLAD
+591 VDVKAMAA
-599 GIATTINNTLKTTDF
+599 GIATAINNAMKTTDF
-614 NALGDTIG
+614 EALGDTIG
-622 TAIGKLAGAI
+622 TAIGNLAGSI
-632 ATFVSG
+632 ATFLKTVDWSK
-638 LEWDEVGNAVLETL
+638 VAKAVLDTL

-666 KAIGKIIA
+666 KAIGAIVA
-674 VLIGAAIAKQAVAK
+674 TLIGAAIAKQA
-688 LFTAAAG
+688 AA
-695 KVISALGSGF
+695 SL
-705 TSDALAG
+705 
-712 VGTTIT
+712 
-718 SALSSA
+718 
-724 VGTASKAA
+724 
-732 GKFTSAASEVVSSLG
+732 FTSAAAKIISAISGGLEGSTDWASLG
-747 TSIGGSSGWSGVGTT
+747 STVISKLSTNLTSKVSTLLNDQVFLAKFASIGTT
-762 ITGKL
+762 I
-767 KTALTS
+767 
-773 DIGTMMKD
+773 
-781 QTLLGKFATIG
+781 
-792 TTVATC
+792 ATC

-803 AGFELGMKLGSYL
+803 AGFELGKNLGSYL
-816 FPEDAEYYEN
+816 FPEDADYYDN
-826 FTWSDFFSKF
+826 FKWSDFFSKF

-848 IKDITGGSDSEAEVD
+848 ITEITGGETKGHKAEIDFSANEDSIRGV
-863 IKMSVDENSVKE
+863 
-875 SNNKISSGL
+875 NKKVNDGL
-884 KVTDTAA
+884 KTSDVAA
-891 GAGKVLGVGVQTSA
+891 GAGKVLGVGIQTTPDTA
-905 NASTITSARSDIANG
+905 KIASARATIANG
-920 FTGKNQVSASIKSAV
+920 FTGNNQVSASIKSAV
-935 DTGSANTAKQNIVK
+935 DTGSANTAKQNIIK
-949 SFANVSTSIRINKA
+949 SFADVSASIKINKKA
-963 TNLKKVKSDIRSSM
+963 KNLGNVKKYIRDSM

>member
-13 TKTKNRISEYE
+13 TKTKNQISEYE

-54 AESYEKQLQK
+54 AESYAKQLQK

-71 SFMDIDPKRAETLG
+71 SFMEIDPKRAETLG
-85 IEVAQ
+85 IEAAQ
-90 STKEYKKLYDAM
+90 STKEYQKLYDAM
-102 VKALDKSENLTGNL
+102 VKAQDKSESLTGNL
-116 KGVQQYQSTDGLQA
+116 KGTQQYQSTDGLQA

-136 DRIGEAKDK
+136 DRLGEAKDK

-225 VAKMQKRML
+225 VTKMQKRML

-263 NKQFMNSLSAI
+263 NKQFTNSLSAI

-321 SAGAIKNQADA
+321 SAGAIKDQADA

-355 QSDNSDSSSSGSG
+355 QSDNSDSASSGG
-368 GSGITTDVA
+368 GGGITTDVA

-416 KWDKV
+416 KWDQV

-460 VLGVNTF
+460 VLGLDTF
-467 LKTVNWAVVGDFIAT
+467 LKTVNWAQVGTFIAGTLNSAIAT
-482 TLNTAIS
+482 TSWAGL
-489 TTSFALI
+489 
-496 GETIC
+496 GGTIC
-501 TAINALFTTSANFA
+501 DGINAFFGTSTNFA
-515 DKFDFKNL
+515 THFDFTNL
-523 GQSVGELIDR
+523 GASVGDLING
-533 AISGIDWDVALKGA
+533 AITKIDWGTALFGA
-547 KSWGTGIAD
+547 KAWGVGIAN
-556 TINTAVSATP
+556 TINTAVSTTS
-566 WDKVGSTIGGC
+566 WDAVGSTIGNS

-591 IDIKKLAD
+591 VDVKAMAA
-599 GIATTINNTLKTTDF
+599 GIATAINNALKTTDF
-614 NALGDTIG
+614 EALGDTIG
-622 TAIGKLAGAI
+622 TAIGNLAGSI
-632 ATFVSG
+632 ATFLKTVDWSK
-638 LEWDEVGNAVLETL
+638 VAKAVLDTL

-666 KAIGKIIA
+666 KAIGAIVA
-674 VLIGAAIAKQAVAK
+674 TLIGAAIAKQA
-688 LFTAAAG
+688 AA
-695 KVISALGSGF
+695 SL
-705 TSDALAG
+705 
-712 VGTTIT
+712 
-718 SALSSA
+718 
-724 VGTASKAA
+724 
-732 GKFTSAASEVVSSLG
+732 FTSAATKIISAISGGLEGSTSWASLG
-747 TSIGGSSGWSGVGTT
+747 STVMSKLSTNLTSKVSTLLNDQVFLAKFASIGTT
-762 ITGKL
+762 I
-767 KTALTS
+767 
-773 DIGTMMKD
+773 
-781 QTLLGKFATIG
+781 
-792 TTVATC
+792 ATC

-803 AGFELGMKLGSYL
+803 AGFELGKNLGSYL
-816 FPEDAEYYEN
+816 FPEDADYYDN
-826 FTWSDFFSKF
+826 FKWSDFFSKF

-848 IKDITGGSDSEAEVD
+848 ITEITGGESKGHKAEIDFSANEDSIRGV
-863 IKMSVDENSVKE
+863 
-875 SNNKISSGL
+875 NKKVNDGL
-884 KVTDTAA
+884 KTSDVAA
-891 GAGKVLGVGVQTSA
+891 GAGKILDVGIQTTPDTA
-905 NASTITSARSDIANG
+905 KIASARATIANG
-920 FTGKNQVSASIKSAV
+920 FTGNNQVSASIKSAV

-963 TNLKKVKSDIRSSM
+963 TNLKKVKRDIRSSM

>member
-13 TKTKNRISEYE
+13 TKTKNKISEYE

-29 LEHTKPKETAEWKS
+29 LETPNKETAEWKKL
-43 IQRQIKKADEA
+43 QREIKKAEEEQKIYADLMEII
-54 AESYEKQLQK
+54 YEKKVSDKYETSGDMDYAKK
-64 IEKEHID
+64 IGLELARKD
-71 SFMDIDPKRAETLG
+71 KD
-85 IEVAQ
+85 
-90 STKEYKKLYDAM
+90 YKKLEASM
-102 VKALDKSENLTGNL
+102 EAARVKA
-116 KGVQQYQSTDGLQA
+116 GVLRESLETTPRYQSTEGLQA

-263 NKQFMNSLSAI
+263 NKQFTNSLSAI

-321 SAGAIKNQADA
+321 SAGAIKDQADA
-332 TKDLADA
+332 TKNLADA

-368 GSGITTDVA
+368 GGITTDVA

-416 KWDKV
+416 KWDQV

-460 VLGVNTF
+460 VLGLDTF
-467 LKTVNWAVVGDFIAT
+467 LKTVNWAQVGTFIAGTLNSTIAT
-482 TLNTAIS
+482 TSWAGL
-489 TTSFALI
+489 
-496 GETIC
+496 GGTIC
-501 TAINALFTTSANFA
+501 DGINAFFGTSTNFA
-515 DKFDFKNL
+515 THFDFSNL
-523 GQSVGELIDR
+523 GASVGELING
-533 AISGIDWDVALKGA
+533 AITKIDWGTALFGA
-547 KSWGTGIAD
+547 KAWGVGIAN
-556 TINTAVSATP
+556 TINTAVSTTS
-566 WDKVGSTIGGC
+566 WDAVGTTIGNS

-584 AHSFIKT
+584 AHSFIKSV
-591 IDIKKLAD
+591 DIKALAD
-599 GIATTINNTLKTTDF
+599 GIATAINNALKTTDF
-614 NALGDTIG
+614 EALGDTIG
-622 TAIGKLAGAI
+622 TAIGNLAGSI
-632 ATFVSG
+632 ATFLKTVDWSK
-638 LEWDEVGNAVLETL
+638 VAKAVLDTL

-666 KAIGKIIA
+666 KAIGAIVA
-674 VLIGAAIAKQAVAK
+674 TLIGAAIAKQAVAK

-705 TSDALAG
+705 TTDALAG

-718 SALSSA
+718 NSISSA
-724 VGTASKAA
+724 VGTAASAA
-732 GKFTSAASEVVSSLG
+732 GKFAPVAAKIAGPLGLCVSAA
-747 TSIGGSSGWSGVGTT
+747 IGGWEVGKWISETFLDAPT
-762 ITGKL
+762 
-767 KTALTS
+767 
-773 DIGTMMKD
+773 DIK
-781 QTLLGKFATIG
+781 
-792 TTVATC
+792 
-798 VGTAI
+798 
-803 AGFELGMKLGSYL
+803 
-816 FPEDAEYYEN
+816 
-826 FTWSDFFSKF
+826 WSDYIGKNFDKEEAKSALKLWWGDIKSSVGDFVNGVKLSIDETKESFISKWNTAKSKF
-836 NKEDAKGAWKEF
+836 GEIKADVGAKF
-848 IKDITGGSDSEAEVD
+848 
-863 IKMSVDENSVKE
+863 
-875 SNNKISSGL
+875 
-884 KVTDTAA
+884 DTAA
-891 GAGKVLGVGVQTSA
+891 DKVNSWKATAVEKLKGAKAAVAGAV
-905 NASTITSARSDIANG
+905 DNG
-920 FTGKNQVSASIKSAV
+920 FDWGTLKNNVVNKIGTVGSKIGGILNNEKNYWKGNKKSINSKIIRKIG
-935 DTGSANTAKQNIVK
+935 TVK
-949 SFANVSTSIRINKA
+949 SKIG
-963 TNLKKVKSDIRSSM
+963 
-977 KKTNASFKVQADTN
+977 ADPN
-991 SIKQAKNAIQDGLQ
+991 SIKTMRQKIQDGLQ
-1005 GISITATGTI
+1005 GIQVSVTTTNTDGTTNQAITPNNSETAAGKQVRIIEDGKPRTVSIYLHG
-1015 KWEPGQ
+1015 KWWQYQNKKGQ
-1021 TSQTVKDSKGKVH
+1021 WTN
-1034 TIYKAMGGILGSSG
+1034 YKMAASGGVFSNNR
-1048 WLPITRYATGGLPKS
+1048 WLPVTRYATGGLPKS

>member
-13 TKTKNRISEYE
+13 TKTKNKISEYE

-29 LEHTKPKETAEWKS
+29 LETPNKETAEWKKL
-43 IQRQIKKADEA
+43 QREIKKAEEEQKIYADLMEII
-54 AESYEKQLQK
+54 YEKKVSDKYETSGDMDYAKK
-64 IEKEHID
+64 IGLELARKD
-71 SFMDIDPKRAETLG
+71 KD
-85 IEVAQ
+85 
-90 STKEYKKLYDAM
+90 YKKLEASM
-102 VKALDKSENLTGNL
+102 EAARVKA
-116 KGVQQYQSTDGLQA
+116 GVLRESLETTPRYQSTEGLQA

-263 NKQFMNSLSAI
+263 NKQFINSLSAI

-321 SAGAIKNQADA
+321 SAGAIKDQADA

-355 QSDNSDSSSSGSG
+355 QSDNSDSASSGSG
-368 GSGITTDVA
+368 GGITTDVA

-384 MVEMIKQAWRD
+384 MVEMLKQAWRD

-437 GALSVSGLDTSIGKT
+437 GALSVSGLDTSVGNT
-452 IGEAINTG
+452 IGELINTG
-460 VLGVNTF
+460 VLGLDTF
-467 LKTVNWAVVGDFIAT
+467 LKTVNWAQVGTFIAGTLNSAIAT
-482 TLNTAIS
+482 TSWAGL
-489 TTSFALI
+489 
-496 GETIC
+496 GGTIC
-501 TAINALFTTSANFA
+501 DGINAFFGTSTNFA
-515 DKFDFKNL
+515 THFDFSNL
-523 GQSVGELIDR
+523 GASVGELING
-533 AISGIDWDVALKGA
+533 AITKIDWGTALFGA
-547 KSWGTGIAD
+547 KAWGVGIANA
-556 TINTAVSATP
+556 INTAVSTTS
-566 WDKVGSTIGGC
+566 WDAVGSTIGNS

-591 IDIKKLAD
+591 VDVKAMAA
-599 GIATTINNTLKTTDF
+599 GIATAINNALKTTDF
-614 NALGDTIG
+614 EALGDTIG
-622 TAIGKLAGAI
+622 TAIGNLAGSI
-632 ATFVSG
+632 ATFLKTVDWSK
-638 LEWDEVGNAVLETL
+638 VAKAVLDTL

-666 KAIGKIIA
+666 KAIGAIVA
-674 VLIGAAIAKQAVAK
+674 TLIGAAIAKQAVAK

-705 TSDALAG
+705 TTDALAG

-718 SALSSA
+718 NSISSA
-724 VGTASKAA
+724 VGTAASAA
-732 GKFTSAASEVVSSLG
+732 GKFAPVAAKIAGPLGLCVSAA
-747 TSIGGSSGWSGVGTT
+747 IGGWEVGKWISETFLDAPT
-762 ITGKL
+762 
-767 KTALTS
+767 
-773 DIGTMMKD
+773 DIK
-781 QTLLGKFATIG
+781 
-792 TTVATC
+792 
-798 VGTAI
+798 
-803 AGFELGMKLGSYL
+803 
-816 FPEDAEYYEN
+816 
-826 FTWSDFFSKF
+826 WSDYIGKNFDKEEAKSALKLWWGDIKSSVGDFVNGVKLSIDETKESFTSKWNTAKSKF
-836 NKEDAKGAWKEF
+836 GEIKADVGAKF
-848 IKDITGGSDSEAEVD
+848 
-863 IKMSVDENSVKE
+863 
-875 SNNKISSGL
+875 
-884 KVTDTAA
+884 DTAA
-891 GAGKVLGVGVQTSA
+891 DKVNSWKATAAEKLKGAKAAVAGAV
-905 NASTITSARSDIANG
+905 DNG
-920 FTGKNQVSASIKSAV
+920 FDWGTLKNNVVNKIGTVGSKIGGILNNEKNYWKGNKKSINSKIIRKIG
-935 DTGSANTAKQNIVK
+935 TVK
-949 SFANVSTSIRINKA
+949 SKIG
-963 TNLKKVKSDIRSSM
+963 
-977 KKTNASFKVQADTN
+977 ADPN
-991 SIKQAKNAIQDGLQ
+991 SIKTMRQKIQDGLQ
-1005 GISITATGTI
+1005 GIQVSVTTTNTDGTTNQAITPNNSETAAGKQVRIIEDGNPRTVSIYLHG
-1015 KWEPGQ
+1015 KWWQYRNKKGQ
-1021 TSQTVKDSKGKVH
+1021 WTN
-1034 TIYKAMGGILGSSG
+1034 YKMAASGGVFSNNR
-1048 WLPITRYATGGLPKS
+1048 WLPVTRYATGGLPKS

>member
-54 AESYEKQLQK
+54 AESYAKQLQK

-85 IEVAQ
+85 IEAAQ
-90 STKEYKKLYDAM
+90 STKEYQKLYDAM
-102 VKALDKSENLTGNL
+102 VKAQDKSESLTGNL
-116 KGVQQYQSTDGLQA
+116 KGTQQYQSTDGLQA

-145 LETLERKLEEVQQK
+145 LETLEAKLSEIQKK
-159 NSVEGSQ
+159 NSMEGSQ
-166 KLFKSMKSNA
+166 KLFKSMKSHA
-176 AKAFKTISSG
+176 ASAFKTIASG
-186 AKTAMNGL
+186 TKSAMNGL
-194 KKLGTIGANAFRKL
+194 KKMGTIGAAALRKITS
-208 RDHAKSTNK
+208 HTKNTNK
-217 STNGLASS
+217 ATTGLTGS

-234 GLAKTVLVYQMM
+234 SLAKTVLVYQMM

-321 SAGAIKNQADA
+321 SAGAIKDQADA

-368 GSGITTDVA
+368 GGGITTDVA

-384 MVEMIKQAWRD
+384 MVEMLKQAWRD

-460 VLGVNTF
+460 VLGLDTF
-467 LKTVNWAVVGDFIAT
+467 LKTVNWAQVGTFIAGTLNSAIAT
-482 TLNTAIS
+482 TSWAGL
-489 TTSFALI
+489 
-496 GETIC
+496 GGTIC
-501 TAINALFTTSANFA
+501 DGINAFFSTATNFA
-515 DKFDFKNL
+515 THFDFTNL
-523 GQSVGELIDR
+523 GASVGDLING
-533 AISGIDWDVALKGA
+533 AITKIDWGTALFGA
-547 KSWGTGIAD
+547 KAWGVGIAN
-556 TINTAVSATP
+556 TINTAVSTTS
-566 WDKVGSTIGGC
+566 WDAVGTTIGNS

-591 IDIKKLAD
+591 LDVKAMAA
-599 GIATTINNTLKTTDF
+599 GIATAINNALKTTDF
-614 NALGDTIG
+614 EALGDTIG
-622 TAIGKLAGAI
+622 TAIGNLAGSI
-632 ATFVSG
+632 ATFLKTVDWSK
-638 LEWDEVGNAVLETL
+638 VAKAVLDTL

-666 KAIGKIIA
+666 KAIGAIVA
-674 VLIGAAIAKQAVAK
+674 TLIGAAIAKQAVAN
-688 LFTAAAG
+688 L
-695 KVISALGSGF
+695 
-705 TSDALAG
+705 
-712 VGTTIT
+712 
-718 SALSSA
+718 
-724 VGTASKAA
+724 
-732 GKFTSAASEVVSSLG
+732 FTSAATKIISAISGGLEGSTSWVSLG
-747 TSIGGSSGWSGVGTT
+747 STVMSKLSTNLTSKVSTLLNDQVFLAKFASIGTT
-762 ITGKL
+762 I
-767 KTALTS
+767 
-773 DIGTMMKD
+773 
-781 QTLLGKFATIG
+781 
-792 TTVATC
+792 ATC

-803 AGFELGMKLGSYL
+803 AGFELGKNLGSYL
-816 FPEDAEYYEN
+816 FPEDADYYDN
-826 FTWSDFFSKF
+826 FKWSDFFSKF

-848 IKDITGGSDSEAEVD
+848 ITEITGGETKGHKAEIDFSANEDSIRGV
-863 IKMSVDENSVKE
+863 
-875 SNNKISSGL
+875 NKKVNDGL
-884 KVTDTAA
+884 KTSDVAA
-891 GAGKVLGVGVQTSA
+891 GAGKILDVGIQTTPDTA
-905 NASTITSARSDIANG
+905 KIASARATIANG
-920 FTGKNQVSASIKSAV
+920 FTGNNQVRASIKSAV

-963 TNLKKVKSDIRSSM
+963 TNLKKVKRDIRSSM

-1021 TSQTVKDSKGKVH
+1021 TSQIVVDKNGKHH
-1034 TIYKAMGGILGSSG
+1034 TAYKAMGGILGSSG
-1048 WLPITRYATGGLPKS
+1048 WLPVTRYATGGLPKS

>member
-13 TKTKNRISEYE
+13 TKTKNKISEYE

-54 AESYEKQLQK
+54 AESYAKQLQK

-85 IEVAQ
+85 IEAAQ
-90 STKEYKKLYDAM
+90 STKEYQKLYDAM
-102 VKALDKSENLTGNL
+102 VKALDKSESLTGNL
-116 KGVQQYQSTDGLQA
+116 KGTQQYQSTDGLQA

-136 DRIGEAKDK
+136 NRIGEAKDK

-321 SAGAIKNQADA
+321 SAGAIKDQADA

-355 QSDNSDSSSSGSG
+355 QSDNLDSASSGG
-368 GSGITTDVA
+368 GGGITTDVA

-384 MVEMIKQAWRD
+384 MVEMLKQAWRD

-437 GALSVSGLDTSIGKT
+437 GALSVSGLDTSVGNT
-452 IGEAINTG
+452 IGELINTG
-460 VLGVNTF
+460 VLGLDTF
-467 LKTVNWAVVGDFIAT
+467 LKTVNWAQVGTFIAGTLNSAIAT
-482 TLNTAIS
+482 TSWAGL
-489 TTSFALI
+489 
-496 GETIC
+496 GGTIC
-501 TAINALFTTSANFA
+501 DGINAFFGTSTNFA
-515 DKFDFKNL
+515 THFDFSNL
-523 GQSVGELIDR
+523 GASVGELING
-533 AISGIDWDVALKGA
+533 AITKIDWGTALFGA
-547 KSWGTGIAD
+547 KAWGVGIAN
-556 TINTAVSATP
+556 TINTAVSTTS
-566 WDKVGSTIGGC
+566 WDAVGSTIGNS

-591 IDIKKLAD
+591 VDVKAMAA
-599 GIATTINNTLKTTDF
+599 GIATAINNALKTTDF
-614 NALGDTIG
+614 EALGDTIG
-622 TAIGKLAGAI
+622 TAIGNLAGSI
-632 ATFVSG
+632 ATFLKTVDWSK
-638 LEWDEVGNAVLETL
+638 VAKAVLDTL

-666 KAIGKIIA
+666 KAIGAIVA
-674 VLIGAAIAKQAVAK
+674 TLIGAAIAKQAVAK

-705 TSDALAG
+705 TTDALAG
-712 VGTTIT
+712 VGATIT
-718 SALSSA
+718 NSISSA
-724 VGTASKAA
+724 VGTAASAA
-732 GKFTSAASEVVSSLG
+732 GKFAPVAAKIAGPLGLCVSAA
-747 TSIGGSSGWSGVGTT
+747 IGGWEVGKWISETFLDAPT
-762 ITGKL
+762 
-767 KTALTS
+767 
-773 DIGTMMKD
+773 DIK
-781 QTLLGKFATIG
+781 
-792 TTVATC
+792 
-798 VGTAI
+798 
-803 AGFELGMKLGSYL
+803 
-816 FPEDAEYYEN
+816 
-826 FTWSDFFSKF
+826 WSDYIGKNFDKEEAKSALKLWWGDIKSSVGDFVNGVKLSIDETKESFISKWNTAKSKF
-836 NKEDAKGAWKEF
+836 GEIKADVGAKF
-848 IKDITGGSDSEAEVD
+848 
-863 IKMSVDENSVKE
+863 
-875 SNNKISSGL
+875 
-884 KVTDTAA
+884 DTAA
-891 GAGKVLGVGVQTSA
+891 DKVNSWKATAVEKLKGAKAAVAGAV
-905 NASTITSARSDIANG
+905 DNG
-920 FTGKNQVSASIKSAV
+920 FDWGTLKNNVVNKIGTVGSKIGGILNNEKNYWKGNKKSINSKIIRKIG
-935 DTGSANTAKQNIVK
+935 TVK
-949 SFANVSTSIRINKA
+949 SKIG
-963 TNLKKVKSDIRSSM
+963 
-977 KKTNASFKVQADTN
+977 ADPN
-991 SIKQAKNAIQDGLQ
+991 SIKTMRQKIQDGLQ
-1005 GISITATGTI
+1005 GIQVSVTTTNTDGTVTQQTRADGNNSIHWAGQKVTI
-1015 KWEPGQ
+1015 GGYQYTLYK
-1021 TSQTVKDSKGKVH
+1021 KGKFLYYNDH
-1034 TIYKAMGGILGSSG
+1034 QGNPIRYCAAANGGIFTNNRR
-1048 WLPITRYATGGLPKS
+1048 LPITRYATGGLPKS
-1063 AEMFMAREAGPELV
+1063 AEMFIAREAGPELV

>member
-54 AESYEKQLQK
+54 AESYAKQLQK

-71 SFMDIDPKRAETLG
+71 SFNDIDPKSAEKLG
-85 IEVAQ
+85 IEAAQ
-90 STKEYKKLYDAM
+90 STKEYQKLYDAM
-102 VKALDKSENLTGNL
+102 VKAQDKSESLTGNL
-116 KGVQQYQSTDGLQA
+116 KGTQQYQSTDGLQA

-263 NKQFMNSLSAI
+263 NKQFTNSLSAI

-321 SAGAIKNQADA
+321 SAGAIKDQADA

-355 QSDNSDSSSSGSG
+355 QSDNSDSASSGG
-368 GSGITTDVA
+368 GGGITTDVA

-384 MVEMIKQAWRD
+384 MVEMLKQAWRD

-416 KWDKV
+416 KWNKV

-437 GALSVSGLDTSIGKT
+437 GALSVSGLDTSVGNT
-452 IGEAINTG
+452 IGELINTG
-460 VLGVNTF
+460 VLGLDTF
-467 LKTVNWAVVGDFIAT
+467 LKTVNWAQVGTFIAGTLNSAIAT
-482 TLNTAIS
+482 TSWAGL
-489 TTSFALI
+489 
-496 GETIC
+496 GGTIC
-501 TAINALFTTSANFA
+501 DGINAFFGTSTNFA
-515 DKFDFKNL
+515 THFDFSNL
-523 GQSVGELIDR
+523 GASVGELING
-533 AISGIDWDVALKGA
+533 AITKIDWGTALFGA
-547 KSWGTGIAD
+547 KAWGVGIAN
-556 TINTAVSATP
+556 TINTAVSTTS
-566 WDKVGSTIGGC
+566 WDAVGTTIGNS

-591 IDIKKLAD
+591 VDIKALAD
-599 GIATTINNTLKTTDF
+599 GIATAINNALKTTDF

-622 TAIGKLAGAI
+622 TAIGKLAGSI
-632 ATFVSG
+632 ATFLKTVDWSK
-638 LEWDEVGNAVLETL
+638 VAKAVLDTL

-666 KAIGKIIA
+666 VAIGAIVA
-674 VLIGAAIAKQAVAK
+674 TLIGASIAKQAAAK
-688 LFTAAAG
+688 LFTNAAS

-705 TSDALAG
+705 TTDALAG
-712 VGTTIT
+712 IGTTIT
-718 SALSSA
+718 NGLSSA
-724 VGTASKAA
+724 IGAAASVA
-732 GKFTSAASEVVSSLG
+732 GKFTAAAAKIAGPLGLCVSAA
-747 TSIGGSSGWSGVGTT
+747 IGGWEVGKWISETFLDAPTDIKWSDYIGKNFDKEEAKSALKLWWGDIKSSVGDFVNGVKLSIDETKESFTAKWNDAKTKFGEIKADVGAKFDAAADKVNSWKATAAE
-762 ITGKL
+762 KL
-767 KTALTS
+767 KGAKAAVAGAVDNGFS
-773 DIGTMMKD
+773 WE
-781 QTLLGKFATIG
+781 TLKNN
-792 TTVATC
+792 V
-798 VGTAI
+798 V
-803 AGFELGMKLGSYL
+803 
-816 FPEDAEYYEN
+816 
-826 FTWSDFFSKF
+826 
-836 NKEDAKGAWKEF
+836 
-848 IKDITGGSDSEAEVD
+848 
-863 IKMSVDENSVKE
+863 
-875 SNNKISSGL
+875 NKIGVVGSKIG
-884 KVTDTAA
+884 
-891 GAGKVLGVGVQTSA
+891 GVLNNT
-905 NASTITSARSDIANG
+905 
-920 FTGKNQVSASIKSAV
+920 KNYWK
-935 DTGSANTAKQNIVK
+935 GN
-949 SFANVSTSIRINKA
+949 STSINSKIV
-963 TNLKKVKSDIRSSM
+963 KKLGTVKSKIG
-977 KKTNASFKVQADTN
+977 ADPN
-991 SIKQAKNAIQDGLQ
+991 SIKNVRKKIQDGLQ
-1005 GISITATGTI
+1005 GIQISVTTTNADGTKQQSITPNNSETAAGKQVTVNDDGVTRTVTLYQHGSWWQYRNRKGQWTNYKKVATG
-1015 KWEPGQ
+1015 GVF
-1021 TSQTVKDSKGKVH
+1021 SNNR
-1034 TIYKAMGGILGSSG
+1034 
-1048 WLPITRYATGGLPKS
+1048 WLPVTRYATGGLPKS

>member
-54 AESYEKQLQK
+54 AESYAKQLQK

-71 SFMDIDPKRAETLG
+71 SFNDIDPKSAEKLG
-85 IEVAQ
+85 IEAAQ
-90 STKEYKKLYDAM
+90 GTKEYQKLYDAM
-102 VKALDKSENLTGNL
+102 VKAQDKSESLTGNL
-116 KGVQQYQSTDGLQA
+116 KGTQQYQSTDGLQA

-263 NKQFMNSLSAI
+263 NKQFTNSLSAI

-321 SAGAIKNQADA
+321 SAGAIKDQADA
-332 TKDLADA
+332 TKNLADA

-355 QSDNSDSSSSGSG
+355 QSDNSDSASSGG
-368 GSGITTDVA
+368 GGGITTDVA

-384 MVEMIKQAWRD
+384 MVEMLKQAWRD

-421 QQTAVKIAAC
+421 QQTAVKIVAC

-460 VLGVNTF
+460 VLGLDTF
-467 LKTVNWAVVGDFIAT
+467 LKTVNWAQVGTFIAGTLNSAIAT
-482 TLNTAIS
+482 TSWAGIGGTICDGINAFFNTA
-489 TTSFALI
+489 TNFATHFDFTNLGASVGDLI
-496 GETIC
+496 NG
-501 TAINALFTTSANFA
+501 AITKIDWGTALF
-515 DKFDFKNL
+515 
-523 GQSVGELIDR
+523 
-533 AISGIDWDVALKGA
+533 GA
-547 KSWGTGIAD
+547 KAWGVGIAN
-556 TINTAVSATP
+556 TINTAVSTTS
-566 WDKVGSTIGGC
+566 WDAVGTTIGNS

-591 IDIKKLAD
+591 VDVKAMAA
-599 GIATTINNTLKTTDF
+599 GIATAINNALKTTDF
-614 NALGDTIG
+614 EALGDTIG
-622 TAIGKLAGAI
+622 TAIGNLAGSI
-632 ATFVSG
+632 ATFLKTVDWSK
-638 LEWDEVGNAVLETL
+638 VAKAVLDTL

-666 KAIGKIIA
+666 KAIGAIVA
-674 VLIGAAIAKQAVAK
+674 TLIGAAIAKQAVAK

-705 TSDALAG
+705 TTDALAG

-718 SALSSA
+718 NSISSA
-724 VGTASKAA
+724 VGTAASAA
-732 GKFTSAASEVVSSLG
+732 GKFAPVAAKIAGPLGLCVSAA
-747 TSIGGSSGWSGVGTT
+747 IGGWEVGKWISETFLDAPT
-762 ITGKL
+762 
-767 KTALTS
+767 
-773 DIGTMMKD
+773 DIK
-781 QTLLGKFATIG
+781 
-792 TTVATC
+792 
-798 VGTAI
+798 
-803 AGFELGMKLGSYL
+803 
-816 FPEDAEYYEN
+816 
-826 FTWSDFFSKF
+826 WSDYIGKNFDKEEAKSALKLWWGDIKSSVGDFVNGVKLSIDETKESFTSKWNTAKSKF
-836 NKEDAKGAWKEF
+836 GEIKADVGAKF
-848 IKDITGGSDSEAEVD
+848 
-863 IKMSVDENSVKE
+863 
-875 SNNKISSGL
+875 
-884 KVTDTAA
+884 DTAA
-891 GAGKVLGVGVQTSA
+891 DKVNSWKATAAEKLKGAKAAVAGAV
-905 NASTITSARSDIANG
+905 DNG
-920 FTGKNQVSASIKSAV
+920 FDWGTLKNNVVNKIGTVGSKIGGILNNEGNYWKGNKKSINSKIIRKIG
-935 DTGSANTAKQNIVK
+935 TVK
-949 SFANVSTSIRINKA
+949 SKIG
-963 TNLKKVKSDIRSSM
+963 
-977 KKTNASFKVQADTN
+977 ADPN
-991 SIKQAKNAIQDGLQ
+991 SIKTMRQKIQEGLQ
-1005 GISITATGTI
+1005 GIQVSVTTTNADGSVTQQTRADGNNSIHWAGQKVTI
-1015 KWEPGQ
+1015 GGYQYTLYK
-1021 TSQTVKDSKGKVH
+1021 KGKFLYYNDH
-1034 TIYKAMGGILGSSG
+1034 QGNPIRYCAAANGGIFTNNRR
-1048 WLPITRYATGGLPKS
+1048 LPITRYATGGLPKS

>member
-208 RDHAKSTNK
+208 HDHAKSTNK

-263 NKQFMNSLSAI
+263 NKQFTNSLSAV

-355 QSDNSDSSSSGSG
+355 QSDNSDSASSDG
-368 GSGITTDVA
+368 GGGITTDVA

-460 VLGVNTF
+460 VLGLDTF
-467 LKTVNWAVVGDFIAT
+467 LKTVNWAQVGTFIAGTLNSAIAT
-482 TLNTAIS
+482 TSWAGL
-489 TTSFALI
+489 
-496 GETIC
+496 GGTIC
-501 TAINALFTTSANFA
+501 DGINAFFGTSTNFA
-515 DKFDFKNL
+515 THFDFTNL
-523 GQSVGELIDR
+523 GASVGDLING
-533 AISGIDWDVALKGA
+533 AITKIDWGTALFGA
-547 KSWGTGIAD
+547 KAWGVGIAN
-556 TINTAVSATP
+556 TINTAVSTTS
-566 WDKVGSTIGGC
+566 WDAVGSTIGNS

-591 IDIKKLAD
+591 VDVKAMAA
-599 GIATTINNTLKTTDF
+599 GIATAINNAMKTTDF
-614 NALGDTIG
+614 EALGDTIG
-622 TAIGKLAGAI
+622 TAIGNLAGSI
-632 ATFVSG
+632 ATFLKTVDWSK
-638 LEWDEVGNAVLETL
+638 VAKAVLDTL

-666 KAIGKIIA
+666 KAIGAIVA
-674 VLIGAAIAKQAVAK
+674 TLIGAAIAKQA
-688 LFTAAAG
+688 AA
-695 KVISALGSGF
+695 SL
-705 TSDALAG
+705 
-712 VGTTIT
+712 
-718 SALSSA
+718 
-724 VGTASKAA
+724 
-732 GKFTSAASEVVSSLG
+732 FTSAAAKIISAISGGLEGSTDWASLG
-747 TSIGGSSGWSGVGTT
+747 STVISKLSTNLTSKVSTLLNDQVFLAKFASIGTT
-762 ITGKL
+762 I
-767 KTALTS
+767 
-773 DIGTMMKD
+773 
-781 QTLLGKFATIG
+781 
-792 TTVATC
+792 ATC

-803 AGFELGMKLGSYL
+803 AGFELGKNLGSYL
-816 FPEDAEYYEN
+816 FPEDADYYDN
-826 FTWSDFFSKF
+826 FKWSDFFSKF

-848 IKDITGGSDSEAEVD
+848 ITEITGGETKGHKAEIDFSANEDSIRGV
-863 IKMSVDENSVKE
+863 
-875 SNNKISSGL
+875 NKKVNDGL
-884 KVTDTAA
+884 KTSDVAA
-891 GAGKVLGVGVQTSA
+891 GAGKVLGVGIQTTPDTA
-905 NASTITSARSDIANG
+905 KIASARATIANG
-920 FTGKNQVSASIKSAV
+920 FTGNNQVSASIKSAV
-935 DTGSANTAKQNIVK
+935 DTGSANTAKQNIIK
-949 SFANVSTSIRINKA
+949 SFADVSASIKINKKA
-963 TNLKKVKSDIRSSM
+963 KNLGNVKKYIRDSM

>member
-13 TKTKNRISEYE
+13 TKTKNKISEYE

-54 AESYEKQLQK
+54 AESYAKQLQK

-85 IEVAQ
+85 IEAAQ
-90 STKEYKKLYDAM
+90 STKEYQKLYDAM
-102 VKALDKSENLTGNL
+102 VKAQDKSESLTGNL
-116 KGVQQYQSTDGLQA
+116 KGTQQYQSTDGLQA

-225 VAKMQKRML
+225 VTKMQKRML

-263 NKQFMNSLSAI
+263 NKQFMSSLSAI

-321 SAGAIKNQADA
+321 SAGAIKDQADA
-332 TKDLADA
+332 TNKLADA

-355 QSDNSDSSSSGSG
+355 QSDNSDSASSGG
-368 GSGITTDVA
+368 GGGITTDVA

-384 MVEMIKQAWRD
+384 MVEMLKQAWRD

-416 KWDKV
+416 KWDQV

-460 VLGVNTF
+460 VLGLDTF
-467 LKTVNWAVVGDFIAT
+467 LKTVNWAQVGTFIAGTLNSAIAT
-482 TLNTAIS
+482 TSWAGL
-489 TTSFALI
+489 
-496 GETIC
+496 GGTIC
-501 TAINALFTTSANFA
+501 DGINAFFGTSTNFA
-515 DKFDFKNL
+515 THFDFSNL
-523 GQSVGELIDR
+523 GASVGDLING
-533 AISGIDWDVALKGA
+533 AITKIDWGTALFGA
-547 KSWGTGIAD
+547 KAWGVGIAN
-556 TINTAVSATP
+556 TINTAVSTTS
-566 WDKVGSTIGGC
+566 WDAVGSTIGNS

-591 IDIKKLAD
+591 VDVKAMAA
-599 GIATTINNTLKTTDF
+599 GIATAINNALKTTDF
-614 NALGDTIG
+614 EALGDTIG
-622 TAIGKLAGAI
+622 TAIGNLAGSI
-632 ATFVSG
+632 ATFLKTVDWSK
-638 LEWDEVGNAVLETL
+638 VAKAVLDTL

-666 KAIGKIIA
+666 KAIGAIVA
-674 VLIGAAIAKQAVAK
+674 TLIGAAIAKQA
-688 LFTAAAG
+688 AA
-695 KVISALGSGF
+695 SL
-705 TSDALAG
+705 
-712 VGTTIT
+712 
-718 SALSSA
+718 
-724 VGTASKAA
+724 
-732 GKFTSAASEVVSSLG
+732 FTSAAAKIISAISGGIEGSTSWASLG
-747 TSIGGSSGWSGVGTT
+747 STVISKLSTNLTSKVSTLLNDQVFLAKFASIGTT
-762 ITGKL
+762 I
-767 KTALTS
+767 
-773 DIGTMMKD
+773 
-781 QTLLGKFATIG
+781 
-792 TTVATC
+792 ATC

-803 AGFELGMKLGSYL
+803 AGFELGKNLGSYL
-816 FPEDAEYYEN
+816 FPEDADYYDN
-826 FTWSDFFSKF
+826 FKWSDFFSKF

-848 IKDITGGSDSEAEVD
+848 ITEITGGETKGHKAEIDFTANEDSIRGV
-863 IKMSVDENSVKE
+863 
-875 SNNKISSGL
+875 NKKVNDGL
-884 KVTDTAA
+884 KTSDVAA
-891 GAGKVLGVGVQTSA
+891 GAGKILDVGIQTTPDTA
-905 NASTITSARSDIANG
+905 KIASARATIANG

-949 SFANVSTSIRINKA
+949 SFANVSTSIKINKA

-1005 GISITATGTI
+1005 GISITATGKIT
-1015 KWEPGQ
+1015 WESGQ
-1021 TSQTVKDSKGKVH
+1021 TSQIAVDKNGKHH

>member
-54 AESYEKQLQK
+54 AESYAKQLQK

-85 IEVAQ
+85 IEAAQ
-90 STKEYKKLYDAM
+90 STKEYQKLYDAM
-102 VKALDKSENLTGNL
+102 VKAQDKSESLTGNL
-116 KGVQQYQSTDGLQA
+116 KGTQQYQSTDGLQA

-263 NKQFMNSLSAI
+263 NKQFTNSLSAI

-321 SAGAIKNQADA
+321 SAGAIKDQADA

-437 GALSVSGLDTSIGKT
+437 GALSVSGLDTSVGNT
-452 IGEAINTG
+452 IGELINTG
-460 VLGVNTF
+460 VLGLDTF
-467 LKTVNWAVVGDFIAT
+467 LKTVNWAQVGTFIAGTLNSAIAT
-482 TLNTAIS
+482 TSWAGL
-489 TTSFALI
+489 
-496 GETIC
+496 GGTIC
-501 TAINALFTTSANFA
+501 DGINAFFGTSTNFA
-515 DKFDFKNL
+515 THFDFSNL
-523 GQSVGELIDR
+523 GASVGDLING
-533 AISGIDWDVALKGA
+533 AITKIDWGTALFGA
-547 KSWGTGIAD
+547 KAWGVGIAN
-556 TINTAVSATP
+556 TINTAVSTTS
-566 WDKVGSTIGGC
+566 WDAVGSTIGNS

-591 IDIKKLAD
+591 VDVKAMAA
-599 GIATTINNTLKTTDF
+599 GIATAINNALKTTDF
-614 NALGDTIG
+614 EALGDTIG
-622 TAIGKLAGAI
+622 TAIGNLAGSI
-632 ATFVSG
+632 ATFLKTVDWSK
-638 LEWDEVGNAVLETL
+638 VAKAVLDTL
-652 KGVFKGITEDSDNM
+652 KGVFKGISDNM
-666 KAIGKIIA
+666 KAIGAIVA
-674 VLIGAAIAKQAVAK
+674 TLIGAAIAKQAVAK

-705 TSDALAG
+705 TTDALAG
-712 VGTTIT
+712 VGATIT
-718 SALSSA
+718 NSISSA
-724 VGTASKAA
+724 VGTAASAA
-732 GKFTSAASEVVSSLG
+732 GKFAPVAAKIAGPLGLCVSAA
-747 TSIGGSSGWSGVGTT
+747 IGGWEVGKWISETFLDAPT
-762 ITGKL
+762 
-767 KTALTS
+767 
-773 DIGTMMKD
+773 DIK
-781 QTLLGKFATIG
+781 
-792 TTVATC
+792 
-798 VGTAI
+798 
-803 AGFELGMKLGSYL
+803 
-816 FPEDAEYYEN
+816 
-826 FTWSDFFSKF
+826 WSDYIGKNFDKEEAKSALKLWWGDIKSSVGDFVNGVKLSIDETKESFISKWNTAKSKF
-836 NKEDAKGAWKEF
+836 GEIKADVGAKF
-848 IKDITGGSDSEAEVD
+848 
-863 IKMSVDENSVKE
+863 
-875 SNNKISSGL
+875 
-884 KVTDTAA
+884 DTAA
-891 GAGKVLGVGVQTSA
+891 DKVNSWKATAVEKLKGAKAAVAGAV
-905 NASTITSARSDIANG
+905 DNG
-920 FTGKNQVSASIKSAV
+920 FDWGTLKNNVVNKIGTVGSKIGGILNNEKNYWKGNKKSINSKIIRKIG
-935 DTGSANTAKQNIVK
+935 TVK
-949 SFANVSTSIRINKA
+949 SKIG
-963 TNLKKVKSDIRSSM
+963 
-977 KKTNASFKVQADTN
+977 ADPN
-991 SIKQAKNAIQDGLQ
+991 SIKTMRQKIQDGLQ
-1005 GISITATGTI
+1005 GIQVSVTTTNTDGTVTQQTRADGNNSIHWAGQKVTI
-1015 KWEPGQ
+1015 GGYQYTLYK
-1021 TSQTVKDSKGKVH
+1021 KGKFLYYNDH
-1034 TIYKAMGGILGSSG
+1034 QGNQIRYCAAANGGIFTNNRR
-1048 WLPITRYATGGLPKS
+1048 LPITRYATGGLPKS
-1063 AEMFMAREAGPELV
+1063 AEMFIAREAGPELV

>member
-54 AESYEKQLQK
+54 AESYAKQLQK

-85 IEVAQ
+85 IEAAQ
-90 STKEYKKLYDAM
+90 GTKEYQKFYDAM
-102 VKALDKSENLTGNL
+102 VKAQDKSESLTGNL
-116 KGVQQYQSTDGLQA
+116 KGTQQYQSTDGLQA

-145 LETLERKLEEVQQK
+145 LETLEAKLSEIQKK
-159 NSVEGSQ
+159 NSMEGSQ
-166 KLFKSMKSNA
+166 KLFKSMKSHA
-176 AKAFKTISSG
+176 ASAFKTIASG
-186 AKTAMNGL
+186 TKSAMNGL
-194 KKLGTIGANAFRKL
+194 KKMGTIGAAALRKITS
-208 RDHAKSTNK
+208 HTKNTNK
-217 STNGLASS
+217 ATTGLTGS

-234 GLAKTVLVYQMM
+234 SLAKTVLVYQMM

-290 PILNTFMGA
+290 PILNSFA
-299 LVKVTGYLATFF
+299 SVLVKVTGYLATFF

-321 SAGAIKNQADA
+321 SAGAIKDQADA
-332 TKDLADA
+332 TNKLADA

-355 QSDNSDSSSSGSG
+355 QSDNSDSASSGG
-368 GSGITTDVA
+368 GGGITTDVA

-384 MVEMIKQAWRD
+384 MVEMLKQAWRD

-460 VLGVNTF
+460 VLGLDTF
-467 LKTVNWAVVGDFIAT
+467 LKTVNWAQVGTFIAGTLNSAIAT
-482 TLNTAIS
+482 TSWAGL
-489 TTSFALI
+489 
-496 GETIC
+496 GGTIC
-501 TAINALFTTSANFA
+501 DGINAFFGTSTNFA
-515 DKFDFKNL
+515 THFDFSNL
-523 GQSVGELIDR
+523 GASVGELING
-533 AISGIDWDVALKGA
+533 AITKIDWGTALFGA
-547 KSWGTGIAD
+547 KAWGVGIAN
-556 TINTAVSATP
+556 TINTAVSTTS
-566 WDKVGSTIGGC
+566 WDAVGSTIGNS

-591 IDIKKLAD
+591 VDVKAMAA
-599 GIATTINNTLKTTDF
+599 GIATAINNALKTTDF
-614 NALGDTIG
+614 EALGDTIG
-622 TAIGKLAGAI
+622 TAIGNLAGSI
-632 ATFVSG
+632 ATFLKTVDWSK
-638 LEWDEVGNAVLETL
+638 VAKAVLDTL

-666 KAIGKIIA
+666 KAIGAIVA
-674 VLIGAAIAKQAVAK
+674 TLIGAAIAKQAAASLFTSAVAK
-688 LFTAAAG
+688 IISAISSGLEGSTDWASLG
-695 KVISALGSGF
+695 STVISKLSTNL
-705 TSDALAG
+705 TSKVSTLLNDQVFLAKFASI
-712 VGTTIT
+712 GTTI
-718 SALSSA
+718 
-724 VGTASKAA
+724 
-732 GKFTSAASEVVSSLG
+732 
-747 TSIGGSSGWSGVGTT
+747 
-762 ITGKL
+762 
-767 KTALTS
+767 
-773 DIGTMMKD
+773 
-781 QTLLGKFATIG
+781 
-792 TTVATC
+792 ATC

-803 AGFELGMKLGSYL
+803 AGFELGKNLGSYL
-816 FPEDAEYYEN
+816 FPEDADYYDN
-826 FTWSDFFSKF
+826 FKWSDFFSKF

-848 IKDITGGSDSEAEVD
+848 ITEITGGETKGHKAEIDFSANEDSIRGV
-863 IKMSVDENSVKE
+863 
-875 SNNKISSGL
+875 NKKVNDGL
-884 KVTDTAA
+884 KTSDVAA
-891 GAGKVLGVGVQTSA
+891 GAGKILDVGIQTTPDTA
-905 NASTITSARSDIANG
+905 KIASARATIANG
-920 FTGKNQVSASIKSAV
+920 FNGKNQVSASIKSAV
-935 DTGSANTAKQNIVK
+935 DTGSANTARQNIVK

-963 TNLKKVKSDIRSSM
+963 TNLKKVKRDIRSSM
-977 KKTNASFKVQADTN
+977 KKTNAPV
-991 SIKQAKNAIQDGLQ
+991 SIKPKDGTIQSLRNQIEAGLQ
-1005 GISITATGTI
+1005 DLSATVKVGGGGAVAQVVPNKKGPHGETVYQI
-1015 KWEPGQ
+1015 PGQ
-1021 TSQTVKDSKGKVH
+1021 RPFYYYNGQKVNCA
-1034 TIYKAMGGILGSSG
+1034 KGGIYSNNR
-1048 WLPITRYATGGLPKS
+1048 WLPVTRYATGGLPKS

>member
-54 AESYEKQLQK
+54 AESYAKQLQK

-71 SFMDIDPKRAETLG
+71 SFMDIDPKRSETLG
-85 IEVAQ
+85 IEAAQ
-90 STKEYKKLYDAM
+90 STKEYQKLYDAM
-102 VKALDKSENLTGNL
+102 VKAQDKSESLTGNL
-116 KGVQQYQSTDGLQA
+116 KGTQQYQSTDGLQA

-145 LETLERKLEEVQQK
+145 LETLEAKLSEIQKK
-159 NSVEGSQ
+159 NSMEGSQ
-166 KLFKSMKSNA
+166 KLFKSMKSHA
-176 AKAFKTISSG
+176 ASAFKTIASG
-186 AKTAMNGL
+186 TKSAMNGL
-194 KKLGTIGANAFRKL
+194 KKMGTIGAAALRKITS
-208 RDHAKSTNK
+208 HTKNTNK
-217 STNGLASS
+217 ATTGLTGS

-234 GLAKTVLVYQMM
+234 SLAKTVLVYQMM

-290 PILNTFMGA
+290 PILNSFA
-299 LVKVTGYLATFF
+299 SVLVKVTGYLATFF

-321 SAGAIKNQADA
+321 SAGAIKDQADA

-416 KWDKV
+416 KWDQV

-460 VLGVNTF
+460 VLGLDTF
-467 LKTVNWAVVGDFIAT
+467 LKTVNWAQVGTFIAGTLNSAIAT
-482 TLNTAIS
+482 TSWAGL
-489 TTSFALI
+489 
-496 GETIC
+496 GGTIC
-501 TAINALFTTSANFA
+501 DGINAFFGTSTNFA
-515 DKFDFKNL
+515 THFDFSNL
-523 GQSVGELIDR
+523 GASVGDLING
-533 AISGIDWDVALKGA
+533 AITKIDWGTALFGA
-547 KSWGTGIAD
+547 KAWGVGIAN
-556 TINTAVSATP
+556 TINTAVSTTS
-566 WDKVGSTIGGC
+566 WDAVGSTIGNS

-591 IDIKKLAD
+591 VDVKAMAA
-599 GIATTINNTLKTTDF
+599 GIATAINNALKTTDF
-614 NALGDTIG
+614 EALGDTIG
-622 TAIGKLAGAI
+622 TAIGNLAGSI
-632 ATFVSG
+632 ATFLKTVDWSK
-638 LEWDEVGNAVLETL
+638 VAKAVLDTL

-666 KAIGKIIA
+666 KAIGAIVA
-674 VLIGAAIAKQAVAK
+674 TLIGAAIAKQAVAN
-688 LFTAAAG
+688 L
-695 KVISALGSGF
+695 
-705 TSDALAG
+705 
-712 VGTTIT
+712 
-718 SALSSA
+718 
-724 VGTASKAA
+724 
-732 GKFTSAASEVVSSLG
+732 FTSAATKIISAISGGLEGSTSWASLG
-747 TSIGGSSGWSGVGTT
+747 STVMSKLSTNLTSKVSTLLNDQVFLAKFASIGTT
-762 ITGKL
+762 I
-767 KTALTS
+767 
-773 DIGTMMKD
+773 
-781 QTLLGKFATIG
+781 
-792 TTVATC
+792 ATC

-803 AGFELGMKLGSYL
+803 AGFELGKNLGSYL
-816 FPEDAEYYEN
+816 FPEDADYYDN
-826 FTWSDFFSKF
+826 FKWSDFFSKF

-848 IKDITGGSDSEAEVD
+848 ITEITGGETKGHKAEIDFTANEDSIRGV
-863 IKMSVDENSVKE
+863 
-875 SNNKISSGL
+875 NKKVNDGL
-884 KVTDTAA
+884 KTSDVAA
-891 GAGKVLGVGVQTSA
+891 GAGKILDVGIQTTPDTA
-905 NASTITSARSDIANG
+905 KIASARATIANG

-991 SIKQAKNAIQDGLQ
+991 SIKQAKSAIQDGLQ
-1005 GISITATGTI
+1005 GISITATGKIT
-1015 KWEPGQ
+1015 WESGQ
-1021 TSQTVKDSKGKVH
+1021 TSQIAVDKNGKHH

>member
-54 AESYEKQLQK
+54 AESYAKQLQK

-85 IEVAQ
+85 IEAAQ
-90 STKEYKKLYDAM
+90 GTKEYQKFYDAM
-102 VKALDKSENLTGNL
+102 VKAQDKSESLTGNL
-116 KGVQQYQSTDGLQA
+116 KGTQQYQSTDGLQA

-145 LETLERKLEEVQQK
+145 LETLEAKLSEIQKK
-159 NSVEGSQ
+159 NSMEGSQ
-166 KLFKSMKSNA
+166 KLFKSMKSHA
-176 AKAFKTISSG
+176 ASAFKTIASG
-186 AKTAMNGL
+186 TKSAMNGL
-194 KKLGTIGANAFRKL
+194 KKMGTIGAAALRKITS
-208 RDHAKSTNK
+208 HTKNTNK
-217 STNGLASS
+217 ATTGLTGS

-234 GLAKTVLVYQMM
+234 SLAKTVLVYQMM

-321 SAGAIKNQADA
+321 SAGAIKDQADA

-437 GALSVSGLDTSIGKT
+437 GALSVSGLDTSVGNT
-452 IGEAINTG
+452 IGELINTG
-460 VLGVNTF
+460 VLGLDTF
-467 LKTVNWAVVGDFIAT
+467 LKTVNWAVVGTFIAG
-482 TLNTAIS
+482 TLNAAIS
-489 TTSFALI
+489 TTSWAGI
-496 GETIC
+496 GGTIC
-501 TAINALFTTSANFA
+501 DGINAFFNTATNFA
-515 DKFDFKNL
+515 THFDFTNL
-523 GQSVGELIDR
+523 GASVGDLING
-533 AISGIDWDVALKGA
+533 AITKIDWGTALFGA
-547 KSWGTGIAD
+547 KAWGVGIANA
-556 TINTAVSATP
+556 INTAVATTS
-566 WDKVGSTIGGC
+566 WDAVGSTIGNS

-591 IDIKKLAD
+591 LDVKAMAA
-599 GIATTINNTLKTTDF
+599 GIATAINNALKTTDF
-614 NALGDTIG
+614 EALGDTIG
-622 TAIGKLAGAI
+622 TAIGNLAGSI
-632 ATFVSG
+632 ATFLKTVDWSK
-638 LEWDEVGNAVLETL
+638 VAKAVLNTL

-666 KAIGKIIA
+666 VAIGAIVA
-674 VLIGAAIAKQAVAK
+674 TLIGAAIAKQA
-688 LFTAAAG
+688 AA
-695 KVISALGSGF
+695 SL
-705 TSDALAG
+705 
-712 VGTTIT
+712 
-718 SALSSA
+718 
-724 VGTASKAA
+724 
-732 GKFTSAASEVVSSLG
+732 FTSAATKIISAISGGLEGSTSWTSLGSTVVSKLSTNL
-747 TSIGGSSGWSGVGTT
+747 TSKVSTLLNDQVFLAKFASIGTT
-762 ITGKL
+762 I
-767 KTALTS
+767 
-773 DIGTMMKD
+773 
-781 QTLLGKFATIG
+781 
-792 TTVATC
+792 ATC

-803 AGFELGMKLGSYL
+803 AGFELGKNLGSYL
-816 FPEDAEYYEN
+816 FPEDADYYDN
-826 FTWSDFFSKF
+826 FKWSDFFSKF

-848 IKDITGGSDSEAEVD
+848 ITEITGGETKGHKAEIDFTANEDSIRGV
-863 IKMSVDENSVKE
+863 
-875 SNNKISSGL
+875 NKKVNDGL
-884 KVTDTAA
+884 KTSDVAA
-891 GAGKVLGVGVQTSA
+891 GAGKILDVGIQTTPDTTKIA
-905 NASTITSARSDIANG
+905 SARATIANG
-920 FTGKNQVSASIKSAV
+920 FIGKNQVSASIKSAV

-949 SFANVSTSIRINKA
+949 SFANVSTSIKINKA
-963 TNLKKVKSDIRSSM
+963 TNLKKVKSRIRSSM

>member
-54 AESYEKQLQK
+54 AESYAKQLQK

-85 IEVAQ
+85 IEAAQ
-90 STKEYKKLYDAM
+90 STKEYQKLYDAM
-102 VKALDKSENLTGNL
+102 VKAQDKSESLTGNL
-116 KGVQQYQSTDGLQA
+116 KGTQQYQSTDGLQA

-145 LETLERKLEEVQQK
+145 LETLEAKLSEIQKK
-159 NSVEGSQ
+159 NSMEGSQ
-166 KLFKSMKSNA
+166 KLFKSMKSHA
-176 AKAFKTISSG
+176 ASAFKTIASG
-186 AKTAMNGL
+186 TKSAMNGL
-194 KKLGTIGANAFRKL
+194 KKMGTIGAAALRKITS
-208 RDHAKSTNK
+208 HTKNTNK
-217 STNGLASS
+217 ATTGLTGS

-234 GLAKTVLVYQMM
+234 SLAKTVLVYQMM

-263 NKQFMNSLSAI
+263 NKQFTNSLSAI

-321 SAGAIKNQADA
+321 SAGAIKDQADA

-355 QSDNSDSSSSGSG
+355 QSDNSDSASSGG
-368 GSGITTDVA
+368 GGGITTDVA

-384 MVEMIKQAWRD
+384 MVEMLKQAWRD

-460 VLGVNTF
+460 VLGLDTF
-467 LKTVNWAVVGDFIAT
+467 LKTVNWAQVGTFIAGTLNSAIAT
-482 TLNTAIS
+482 TSWAGL
-489 TTSFALI
+489 
-496 GETIC
+496 GGTIC
-501 TAINALFTTSANFA
+501 DGINAFFGTSTNFA
-515 DKFDFKNL
+515 THFDFSNL
-523 GQSVGELIDR
+523 GASVGELING
-533 AISGIDWDVALKGA
+533 AITKIDWGTALFGA
-547 KSWGTGIAD
+547 KAWGVGIAN
-556 TINTAVSATP
+556 TINTAVSTTS
-566 WDKVGSTIGGC
+566 WDAVGSTIGNS

-591 IDIKKLAD
+591 VDVKAMAA
-599 GIATTINNTLKTTDF
+599 GIATAINNAMKTTDF
-614 NALGDTIG
+614 EALGDTIG
-622 TAIGKLAGAI
+622 TAIGNLAGSI
-632 ATFVSG
+632 ATFLKTVDWSK
-638 LEWDEVGNAVLETL
+638 VAKAVLDTL

-666 KAIGKIIA
+666 KAIGAIVA
-674 VLIGAAIAKQAVAK
+674 TLIGAAIAKQA
-688 LFTAAAG
+688 AA
-695 KVISALGSGF
+695 SL
-705 TSDALAG
+705 
-712 VGTTIT
+712 
-718 SALSSA
+718 
-724 VGTASKAA
+724 
-732 GKFTSAASEVVSSLG
+732 FTSAAAKIISAISGGLEGSTSWASLG
-747 TSIGGSSGWSGVGTT
+747 STVMSKLSTNLTSKVSTLLNDQVFLAKFASIGTT
-762 ITGKL
+762 I
-767 KTALTS
+767 
-773 DIGTMMKD
+773 
-781 QTLLGKFATIG
+781 
-792 TTVATC
+792 ATC

-803 AGFELGMKLGSYL
+803 AGFELGKNLGSYL
-816 FPEDAEYYEN
+816 FPEDADYYDN
-826 FTWSDFFSKF
+826 FKWSDFFSKF

-848 IKDITGGSDSEAEVD
+848 ITEITGGETKGHKAEIDFSANEDSIRGV
-863 IKMSVDENSVKE
+863 
-875 SNNKISSGL
+875 NKKVNDGL
-884 KVTDTAA
+884 KTSDVAA
-891 GAGKVLGVGVQTSA
+891 GAGKILDVGIQTTPDTA
-905 NASTITSARSDIANG
+905 KIASARATIANG
-920 FTGKNQVSASIKSAV
+920 FNGKNQVSASIKSAV
-935 DTGSANTAKQNIVK
+935 DTGSANTARQNIIK
-949 SFANVSTSIRINKA
+949 SFADVSASIKINKKA
-963 TNLKKVKSDIRSSM
+963 KNLGNVKKYIRDSM

>member
-13 TKTKNRISEYE
+13 TKTKNQISEYE

-54 AESYEKQLQK
+54 AESYAKQLQK

-71 SFMDIDPKRAETLG
+71 SFMEIDPKRAETLG
-85 IEVAQ
+85 IEAAQ
-90 STKEYKKLYDAM
+90 STKEYQKLYDAM
-102 VKALDKSENLTGNL
+102 VKAQDKSESLTGNL
-116 KGVQQYQSTDGLQA
+116 KGTQQYQSTDGLQA

-136 DRIGEAKDK
+136 DRLGEAKDK

-263 NKQFMNSLSAI
+263 NKQFTNSLSTI

-321 SAGAIKNQADA
+321 SAGAIKDQADA

-355 QSDNSDSSSSGSG
+355 QSDNSDSASSGG
-368 GSGITTDVA
+368 GGGITTDVA
-377 DTADVSK
+377 DSADVSK

-437 GALSVSGLDTSIGKT
+437 GALSVSGLDTSVGNT
-452 IGEAINTG
+452 IGELINTG
-460 VLGVNTF
+460 VLGLDTF
-467 LKTVNWAVVGDFIAT
+467 LKTVNWAQVGTFIAGTLNSAIAT
-482 TLNTAIS
+482 TSWAGL
-489 TTSFALI
+489 
-496 GETIC
+496 GGTIC
-501 TAINALFTTSANFA
+501 DGINAFFGTSTNFA
-515 DKFDFKNL
+515 THFDFSNL
-523 GQSVGELIDR
+523 GASVGDLING
-533 AISGIDWDVALKGA
+533 AITKIDWGTALFGA
-547 KSWGTGIAD
+547 KAWGVGIAN
-556 TINTAVSATP
+556 TINTAVSTTS
-566 WDKVGSTIGGC
+566 WDAVGSTIGNS

-591 IDIKKLAD
+591 VDVKAMAA
-599 GIATTINNTLKTTDF
+599 GIATAINNALKTTDF
-614 NALGDTIG
+614 EALGDTIG
-622 TAIGKLAGAI
+622 TAIGNLAGSI
-632 ATFVSG
+632 ATFLKTVDWSK
-638 LEWDEVGNAVLETL
+638 VAKAVLDTL

-666 KAIGKIIA
+666 KAIGAIVA
-674 VLIGAAIAKQAVAK
+674 TLIGAAIAKQA
-688 LFTAAAG
+688 AA
-695 KVISALGSGF
+695 SL
-705 TSDALAG
+705 
-712 VGTTIT
+712 
-718 SALSSA
+718 
-724 VGTASKAA
+724 
-732 GKFTSAASEVVSSLG
+732 FTSAAAKIISAISGGLEGSTSWASLG
-747 TSIGGSSGWSGVGTT
+747 STVMSKLSTNLTSKVSTLLNNQVFLAKFASIGTT
-762 ITGKL
+762 I
-767 KTALTS
+767 
-773 DIGTMMKD
+773 
-781 QTLLGKFATIG
+781 
-792 TTVATC
+792 ATC

-803 AGFELGMKLGSYL
+803 AGFELGKNLGSYL
-816 FPEDAEYYEN
+816 FPEDADYYDN
-826 FTWSDFFSKF
+826 FKWSDFFSKF

-848 IKDITGGSDSEAEVD
+848 ITEITGGETKGHKAEIDFSANEDSIRGV
-863 IKMSVDENSVKE
+863 
-875 SNNKISSGL
+875 NKKVNDGL
-884 KVTDTAA
+884 KTSDVAA
-891 GAGKVLGVGVQTSA
+891 GAGKILDVGIQTTPDTA
-905 NASTITSARSDIANG
+905 KIASTRATIANG

-935 DTGSANTAKQNIVK
+935 DTGSANTARQNIVK

-963 TNLKKVKSDIRSSM
+963 TNLKKVKRDIRSSM
-977 KKTNASFKVQADTN
+977 KKTNAPV
-991 SIKQAKNAIQDGLQ
+991 SIKPKDGTIQSLRNQIEAGLQ
-1005 GISITATGTI
+1005 DLSATVKVGGGGAVAQVVPNKKGPHGETVYQI
-1015 KWEPGQ
+1015 PGQ
-1021 TSQTVKDSKGKVH
+1021 RPFYYYNGQKVNCA
-1034 TIYKAMGGILGSSG
+1034 KGGIYSNNR
-1048 WLPITRYATGGLPKS
+1048 WLPVTRYATGGLPKS

>member
-29 LEHTKPKETAEWKS
+29 LETPNKETAEWKKL
-43 IQRQIKKADEA
+43 QREIKKAEEEQKIYADLMEII
-54 AESYEKQLQK
+54 YEKKVSDKFETSGDMYYAKK
-64 IEKEHID
+64 IGLELARKD
-71 SFMDIDPKRAETLG
+71 KD
-85 IEVAQ
+85 
-90 STKEYKKLYDAM
+90 YKKLEASM
-102 VKALDKSENLTGNL
+102 EAARVKA
-116 KGVQQYQSTDGLQA
+116 GVLRESLEATPRYQSTDGLQA

-225 VAKMQKRML
+225 VTKMQKRML

-321 SAGAIKNQADA
+321 SAGAIKDQADA
-332 TKDLADA
+332 TKNLADA

-355 QSDNSDSSSSGSG
+355 QSDNSDSASSGGG

-416 KWDKV
+416 KWDQV

-437 GALSVSGLDTSIGKT
+437 GALSVSGLDTSVGNT
-452 IGEAINTG
+452 IGELINTG
-460 VLGVNTF
+460 VLGLDTF
-467 LKTVNWAVVGDFIAT
+467 LKTVNWAQVGTFIAGTLNSAIAT
-482 TLNTAIS
+482 TSWAGL
-489 TTSFALI
+489 
-496 GETIC
+496 GGTIC
-501 TAINALFTTSANFA
+501 DGINAFFGTSTNFA
-515 DKFDFKNL
+515 THFDFSNL
-523 GQSVGELIDR
+523 GASVGDLING
-533 AISGIDWDVALKGA
+533 AITKIDWGTALFGA
-547 KSWGTGIAD
+547 KAWGVGIAN
-556 TINTAVSATP
+556 TINTAVSTTS
-566 WDKVGSTIGGC
+566 WDAVGSTIGNS

-591 IDIKKLAD
+591 VDVKAMAA
-599 GIATTINNTLKTTDF
+599 GIATAINNALKTTDF
-614 NALGDTIG
+614 EALGDTIG
-622 TAIGKLAGAI
+622 TAIGNLAGSI
-632 ATFVSG
+632 ATFLKTVDWSK
-638 LEWDEVGNAVLETL
+638 VAKAVLDTL

-666 KAIGKIIA
+666 KAIGAIVA
-674 VLIGAAIAKQAVAK
+674 TLIGAAIAKQAVAN
-688 LFTAAAG
+688 L
-695 KVISALGSGF
+695 
-705 TSDALAG
+705 
-712 VGTTIT
+712 
-718 SALSSA
+718 
-724 VGTASKAA
+724 
-732 GKFTSAASEVVSSLG
+732 FTSAATKIISAISGGLEGSTSWASLG
-747 TSIGGSSGWSGVGTT
+747 STVMSKLSTNLTSKVSTLLNDQVFLAKFASIGTT
-762 ITGKL
+762 I
-767 KTALTS
+767 
-773 DIGTMMKD
+773 
-781 QTLLGKFATIG
+781 
-792 TTVATC
+792 ATC

-803 AGFELGMKLGSYL
+803 AGFELGKNLGSYL
-816 FPEDAEYYEN
+816 FPEDADYYDN
-826 FTWSDFFSKF
+826 FKWSDFFSKF

-848 IKDITGGSDSEAEVD
+848 ITEITGGETKGHKAEIDFSANEDSIRGV
-863 IKMSVDENSVKE
+863 
-875 SNNKISSGL
+875 NKKVNDGL
-884 KVTDTAA
+884 KTSDVAA
-891 GAGKVLGVGVQTSA
+891 GAGKVLDVGIQTTPDTA
-905 NASTITSARSDIANG
+905 KIASTRATIANG

-935 DTGSANTAKQNIVK
+935 DTGSANTARQNIVK
-949 SFANVSTSIRINKA
+949 SFANVSTSIKINKA
-963 TNLKKVKSDIRSSM
+963 TNLKKVKSNIRSSM
-977 KKTNASFKVQADTN
+977 KKTNAPV
-991 SIKQAKNAIQDGLQ
+991 SIKPKDGTIQSLRNQIEAGLQ
-1005 GISITATGTI
+1005 DLSATVKVGGGGAVAQVVPNKKGPHGETVYQI
-1015 KWEPGQ
+1015 PGQ
-1021 TSQTVKDSKGKVH
+1021 RPFYYYNGQKVNCA
-1034 TIYKAMGGILGSSG
+1034 KGGIYSNNR
-1048 WLPITRYATGGLPKS
+1048 WLPVTRYATGGLPKS

>member
-13 TKTKNRISEYE
+13 TKTKNKISEYE

-145 LETLERKLEEVQQK
+145 LETLEAKLSEIQKK
-159 NSVEGSQ
+159 NSMEGSQ
-166 KLFKSMKSNA
+166 KLFKSMKSHA
-176 AKAFKTISSG
+176 ASAFKTIASG
-186 AKTAMNGL
+186 TKSAMNGL
-194 KKLGTIGANAFRKL
+194 KKMGTIGAAALRKITS
-208 RDHAKSTNK
+208 HTKNTNK
-217 STNGLASS
+217 ATTGLTGS

-234 GLAKTVLVYQMM
+234 SLAKTVLVYQMM

-290 PILNTFMGA
+290 PILNSFA
-299 LVKVTGYLATFF
+299 SVLVKVTGYLATFF

-321 SAGAIKNQADA
+321 SAGAIKDQADA
-332 TKDLADA
+332 TNKLADA

-355 QSDNSDSSSSGSG
+355 QSDNSDSASSGG
-368 GSGITTDVA
+368 GGGITTDVA

-384 MVEMIKQAWRD
+384 MVEMLKQAWRD

-437 GALSVSGLDTSIGKT
+437 GALSVSGLDTSVGNT
-452 IGEAINTG
+452 IGELINTG
-460 VLGVNTF
+460 VLGLDTF
-467 LKTVNWAVVGDFIAT
+467 LKTVNWAQVGTFIAGTLNSAIAT
-482 TLNTAIS
+482 TSWAGL
-489 TTSFALI
+489 
-496 GETIC
+496 GGTIC
-501 TAINALFTTSANFA
+501 DGINAFFGTSTNFA
-515 DKFDFKNL
+515 THFDFTNL
-523 GQSVGELIDR
+523 GASVGDLING
-533 AISGIDWDVALKGA
+533 AITKIDWGTALFGA
-547 KSWGTGIAD
+547 KAWGVGIAN
-556 TINTAVSATP
+556 TINTAVSTTS
-566 WDKVGSTIGGC
+566 WDAVGSTIGNS

-591 IDIKKLAD
+591 VDVKAMAA
-599 GIATTINNTLKTTDF
+599 GIATAINNALKTTDF
-614 NALGDTIG
+614 EALGDTIG
-622 TAIGKLAGAI
+622 TAIGNLAGSI
-632 ATFVSG
+632 ATFLKTVDWSK
-638 LEWDEVGNAVLETL
+638 VAKAVLDTL

-666 KAIGKIIA
+666 KAIGAIVA
-674 VLIGAAIAKQAVAK
+674 TLIGAAIAKQAVAN
-688 LFTAAAG
+688 LFTSVAT
-695 KVISALGSGF
+695 KIISAISGGLEGSTSWASLGSTVMSKLSTNL
-705 TSDALAG
+705 TSKVSTLLNDQVFLAKFASI
-712 VGTTIT
+712 GTTI
-718 SALSSA
+718 
-724 VGTASKAA
+724 
-732 GKFTSAASEVVSSLG
+732 
-747 TSIGGSSGWSGVGTT
+747 
-762 ITGKL
+762 
-767 KTALTS
+767 
-773 DIGTMMKD
+773 
-781 QTLLGKFATIG
+781 
-792 TTVATC
+792 ATC

-803 AGFELGMKLGSYL
+803 AGFELGKNLGSYL
-816 FPEDAEYYEN
+816 FPEDADYYDN
-826 FTWSDFFSKF
+826 FKWSDFFSKF

-848 IKDITGGSDSEAEVD
+848 ITEITGGETKGHKAEIDFSANEDSIRGV
-863 IKMSVDENSVKE
+863 
-875 SNNKISSGL
+875 NKKVNDGL
-884 KVTDTAA
+884 KTSDVAA
-891 GAGKVLGVGVQTSA
+891 GAGKVLGVGIQTTPDTA
-905 NASTITSARSDIANG
+905 KIASARATIANG
-920 FTGKNQVSASIKSAV
+920 FTGNNQVSASIKSAV

>member
-13 TKTKNRISEYE
+13 TKTKNRILEYE

-54 AESYEKQLQK
+54 AESYAKQLQK

-85 IEVAQ
+85 IEAAQ
-90 STKEYKKLYDAM
+90 GTKEYQKLYDAM
-102 VKALDKSENLTGNL
+102 VKAQDKSESLTGNL
-116 KGVQQYQSTDGLQA
+116 KGTQQYQSTDGLQA

-194 KKLGTIGANAFRKL
+194 KKLGSIGANAFRKL

-225 VAKMQKRML
+225 VTKMQKRML

-321 SAGAIKNQADA
+321 SAGAIKDQADA

-355 QSDNSDSSSSGSG
+355 QSDNSDSASSGG
-368 GSGITTDVA
+368 GGGITTDVA

-416 KWDKV
+416 KWDQV

-460 VLGVNTF
+460 VLGLDTF
-467 LKTVNWAVVGDFIAT
+467 LKTVNWAQVGTFIAGTLNSAIAT
-482 TLNTAIS
+482 TSWAGL
-489 TTSFALI
+489 
-496 GETIC
+496 GGTIC
-501 TAINALFTTSANFA
+501 DGINAFFGTSTNFA
-515 DKFDFKNL
+515 THFDFTNL
-523 GQSVGELIDR
+523 GASVGDLING
-533 AISGIDWDVALKGA
+533 AITKIDWGTALFGA
-547 KSWGTGIAD
+547 KAWGVGIAN
-556 TINTAVSATP
+556 TINTAVSTTS
-566 WDKVGSTIGGC
+566 WDAVGSTIGNS

-591 IDIKKLAD
+591 VDVKAMAA
-599 GIATTINNTLKTTDF
+599 GIATAINNALKTTDF
-614 NALGDTIG
+614 EALGDTIG
-622 TAIGKLAGAI
+622 TAIGNLAGSI
-632 ATFVSG
+632 ATFLKTVDWSK
-638 LEWDEVGNAVLETL
+638 VAKAVLDTL

-666 KAIGKIIA
+666 KAIGAIVA
-674 VLIGAAIAKQAVAK
+674 TLIGAAIAKQA
-688 LFTAAAG
+688 AA
-695 KVISALGSGF
+695 SL
-705 TSDALAG
+705 
-712 VGTTIT
+712 
-718 SALSSA
+718 
-724 VGTASKAA
+724 
-732 GKFTSAASEVVSSLG
+732 FTSAAAKIISAISGGLEGSTSWASLG
-747 TSIGGSSGWSGVGTT
+747 STVMSKLSTNLTSKVSTLLNNQVFLAKFASIGTT
-762 ITGKL
+762 I
-767 KTALTS
+767 
-773 DIGTMMKD
+773 
-781 QTLLGKFATIG
+781 
-792 TTVATC
+792 ATC

-803 AGFELGMKLGSYL
+803 AGFELGKNLGSYL
-816 FPEDAEYYEN
+816 FPEDADYYDN
-826 FTWSDFFSKF
+826 FKWSDFFSKF

-848 IKDITGGSDSEAEVD
+848 ITEITGGETKGHKAEIDFSANEDSIRGV
-863 IKMSVDENSVKE
+863 
-875 SNNKISSGL
+875 NKKVNDGL
-884 KVTDTAA
+884 KTSDVAA
-891 GAGKVLGVGVQTSA
+891 GAGKILDVGIQTTPDTA
-905 NASTITSARSDIANG
+905 KIASTRATIANG

-963 TNLKKVKSDIRSSM
+963 TNLKKVKSNIRSSM
-977 KKTNASFKVQADTN
+977 KKTNAPV
-991 SIKQAKNAIQDGLQ
+991 SIKPKDGTIQSLRNQIEAGLQ
-1005 GISITATGTI
+1005 DLSATVKVGGGGAVAQVVPNKKGPHGETVYQI
-1015 KWEPGQ
+1015 PGQ
-1021 TSQTVKDSKGKVH
+1021 RPFYYYNGQKVNCA
-1034 TIYKAMGGILGSSG
+1034 KGGIYSNNR
-1048 WLPITRYATGGLPKS
+1048 WLPVTRYATGGLPKS

>member
-24 RKQKA
+24 RKQKT

-43 IQRQIKKADEA
+43 IQRQIKKADGA
-54 AESYEKQLQK
+54 AESYAKQLQK

-85 IEVAQ
+85 IEAAQ
-90 STKEYKKLYDAM
+90 STKEYQKLYDAM
-102 VKALDKSENLTGNL
+102 VKAQDKSGSLTGNL
-116 KGVQQYQSTDGLQA
+116 KGTQQYQSTDGLQA

-225 VAKMQKRML
+225 VTKMQKRML

-321 SAGAIKNQADA
+321 SAGAIKDQADA

-355 QSDNSDSSSSGSG
+355 QSDNSDSASSGG
-368 GSGITTDVA
+368 GGGITTDVA

-416 KWDKV
+416 KWDQV

-460 VLGVNTF
+460 VLGLDTF
-467 LKTVNWAVVGDFIAT
+467 LKTVNWAQVGTFIAGTLNSAIAT
-482 TLNTAIS
+482 TSWAGL
-489 TTSFALI
+489 
-496 GETIC
+496 GGTIC
-501 TAINALFTTSANFA
+501 DGINAFFGTSTNFA
-515 DKFDFKNL
+515 THFDFTNL
-523 GQSVGELIDR
+523 GASVGDLING
-533 AISGIDWDVALKGA
+533 AITKIDWGTALFGA
-547 KSWGTGIAD
+547 KAWGVGIAN
-556 TINTAVSATP
+556 TINTAVSTTS
-566 WDKVGSTIGGC
+566 WDAVGSTIGNS

-591 IDIKKLAD
+591 VDVKAMAA
-599 GIATTINNTLKTTDF
+599 GIATAINNALKTTDF
-614 NALGDTIG
+614 EALGDTIG
-622 TAIGKLAGAI
+622 TAIGNLAGSI
-632 ATFVSG
+632 ATFLKTVDWSK
-638 LEWDEVGNAVLETL
+638 VAKAVLDTL

-666 KAIGKIIA
+666 KAIGAIVA
-674 VLIGAAIAKQAVAK
+674 TLIGAAIAKQA
-688 LFTAAAG
+688 AA
-695 KVISALGSGF
+695 SL
-705 TSDALAG
+705 
-712 VGTTIT
+712 
-718 SALSSA
+718 
-724 VGTASKAA
+724 
-732 GKFTSAASEVVSSLG
+732 FTSAAAKIISAISGGLEGSTSWASLG
-747 TSIGGSSGWSGVGTT
+747 STVMSKLSTNLTSKVSTLLNNQVFLAKFASIGTT
-762 ITGKL
+762 I
-767 KTALTS
+767 
-773 DIGTMMKD
+773 
-781 QTLLGKFATIG
+781 
-792 TTVATC
+792 ATC

-803 AGFELGMKLGSYL
+803 AGFELGKNLGSYL
-816 FPEDAEYYEN
+816 FPEDADYYDN
-826 FTWSDFFSKF
+826 FKWSDFFSKF

-848 IKDITGGSDSEAEVD
+848 ITEITGGETKGHKAEIDFSANEDSIRGV
-863 IKMSVDENSVKE
+863 
-875 SNNKISSGL
+875 NKKVNDGL
-884 KVTDTAA
+884 KTSDVAA
-891 GAGKVLGVGVQTSA
+891 GAGKILDVGIQTTPDTA
-905 NASTITSARSDIANG
+905 KIASTRATIANG

-963 TNLKKVKSDIRSSM
+963 TNLKKVKSNIRSSM
-977 KKTNASFKVQADTN
+977 KKTNAPV
-991 SIKQAKNAIQDGLQ
+991 SIKPKDGTIQSLRNQIEAGLQ
-1005 GISITATGTI
+1005 DLSATVKVGGGGAVAQVVPNKKGPHGETVYQI
-1015 KWEPGQ
+1015 PGQ
-1021 TSQTVKDSKGKVH
+1021 RPFYYYNGQKVNCA
-1034 TIYKAMGGILGSSG
+1034 KGGIYSNNR
-1048 WLPITRYATGGLPKS
+1048 WLPVTRYATGGLPKS

-1091 IVASVSEGVYRAVVA
+1091 IVASVSEGVYRAVAA